1 MRVNT
6 IKKIIAAILAA
17 VLCFGVLPSRSFF
30 NTLSAVVK
38 AANADSLNE
47 AYADGTSLMPIGPA
61 FTVDTLLS
69 WEPTNDPDSDY
80 SRSVVPLADRY
91 TGFTVNDYANP
102 DAKLMVCSLA
112 NSKHDATNAQ
122 GQESFSSY
130 AFNYWQYATSFVY
143 WSGSKRGQVVVPTG
157 EFTDAAH
164 TNGVPVMGTIFFDW
178 GGNSSV
184 VENFVRNYRSVADK
198 LIEVMEYYGFD
209 GYFFNE
215 ETAVDYTTAGNLR
228 SMIAY
233 MRQQR
238 PNMLIGWYD
247 SITDSGNLSYQ
258 DAVNGSNSG
267 WVSAGVNEFFMN
279 YNWTTQDVNT
289 TVSTM
294 QGLGKSQY
302 EAFAGLDVQQNCMN
316 TNFSSNYLLNN
327 NNNKLKLSLALY
339 CPNSTMGLSGDGADF
354 HEVER
359 QFYVNGGDP
368 RSTSSSGWAGMSR
381 FFADHTTII
390 SAPFVTNFN
399 SGHGKA
405 FYIDGVKSRDA
416 EWSYQ
421 SVQDVMPTW
430 TWIIDSNGQKL
441 SGAYDFEDAYNGG
454 SSIKFYGS
462 LTANKPNNIML
473 YSTNLDINGS
483 TNIAVTAKNDRGL
496 MKLVAYYGDSST
508 SSYANCQKAT
518 FALDASSGGW
528 TTSNV
533 SLASLSGKKL
543 YAIGFEIGG
552 TSNVSDY
559 QVNIG
564 RLAVTDSEAAA
575 ASASNARLEEIIYL
589 DAYTAEARIKWNG
602 NNASTYEIYRLNADG
617 TRTLIMETPNTAY
630 YIPNLVRNDDQADV
644 TIEVVPVNANGVRG
658 ESSRFTIDWPYEN
671 GDTEKLSDV
680 TVPVN
685 ICPLAEVTGY
695 SAQNDGEPAS
705 KAIDGTSENGSKW
718 CATNAQSGWMT
729 IKLDQ
734 PRTIKRIRI
743 EHAEYGG
750 EAQNMNTIA
759 FSVQYKSGN
768 NWVTAYSTNNNSS
781 AVTDE
786 LITPVTAQEWRL
798 YISNSGSS
806 AWGAIRIYEWQMFET
821 TERNRTDIVLMKFAS
836 AKNNKGASDTFSL
849 THAPTG
855 STVRLYLRDANG
867 NYTQI
872 ASKEA
877 QSSTVSFTG
886 LDYGSDAGRVF
897 YTVQEGKQEESIK
910 LSTAFDAEPGAV
922 KYSITVVQPANGT
935 VSASATS
942 ATAGTTVKLTA
953 TPAEGYTL
961 DYFTLDGARIN
972 GDTFIMPARNVE
984 VSAVFTA
991 NAYSITV
998 VQPTGGTVSASATSA
1013 TAGTTVKLTATPAE
1027 GYTLDYFT
1035 LDGARI
1041 NGNTFSMPARNVE
1054 VSAVFTA
1061 NAYSITVVQPTG
1073 GTVSASTT
1081 SAAAGTTIELTATPA
1096 EGYTLDYFTLD
1107 GERINGD
1114 TFSMPARN
1122 VEVSAVFTA
1131 NAYSITVVQPTGG
1144 TVSASATSATAGT
1157 TVKLTATPA
1166 EGYTLD
1172 YFTLDGAR
1180 INGDTFIMPARNVE
1194 VSAVFTA
1201 NAYSITVV
1209 QPTGG
1214 TVSASATSATAGTTV
1229 KLTATP
1235 AEGYTLDYF
1244 TLDGAR
1250 INGDTFIMPARNVE
1264 VSAVFTANAYS
1275 ITVVQP
1281 TGGTVS
1287 ASATSATA
1295 GTTVKLT
1302 ATPAEGY
1309 TLDYFTLD
1317 GARINGDTFIMPARN
1332 VEVSAVFTANAYSI
1346 TVVQPAGGTV
1356 SASKL
1361 SAFFGE
1367 AVELTAVPDEGYEL
1381 SHYVVNGAA
1390 NNGGTFTMPAR
1401 DVIVTAVFTKVA
1413 EPSVNLA
1420 LNATIYYSNKKYP
1433 DYAKNGP
1440 QHAFDGKMSDREADK
1455 WHASGVNGW
1464 VAFDIHTPVANPIL
1478 KIYHAGSAG
1487 ENSNLNTSSW
1497 DVYILNE
1504 RYLTEEAYFNMDRST
1519 QNRVCQIAWFWKRI
1533 HVTTGNTADISIDH
1547 IDMPEARRL
1556 FKINMRKTNQTGYP
1570 YYLNVYEIE
1579 MYAGN

>member
-1 MRVNT
+1 M
-6 IKKIIAAILAA
+6 IL
-17 VLCFGVLPSRSFF
+17 
-30 NTLSAVVK
+30 N
-38 AANADSLNE
+38 
-47 AYADGTSLMPIGPA
+47 
-61 FTVDTLLS
+61 
-69 WEPTNDPDSDY
+69 
-80 SRSVVPLADRY
+80 
-91 TGFTVNDYANP
+91 
-102 DAKLMVCSLA
+102 
-112 NSKHDATNAQ
+112 
-122 GQESFSSY
+122 
-130 AFNYWQYATSFVY
+130 SFV
-143 WSGSKRGQVVVPTG
+143 
-157 EFTDAAH
+157 
-164 TNGVPVMGTIFFDW
+164 
-178 GGNSSV
+178 
-184 VENFVRNYRSVADK
+184 
-198 LIEVMEYYGFD
+198 
-209 GYFFNE
+209 
-215 ETAVDYTTAGNLR
+215 
-228 SMIAY
+228 
-233 MRQQR
+233 
-238 PNMLIGWYD
+238 
-247 SITDSGNLSYQ
+247 
-258 DAVNGSNSG
+258 
-267 WVSAGVNEFFMN
+267 
-279 YNWTTQDVNT
+279 
-289 TVSTM
+289 TV
-294 QGLGKSQY
+294 
-302 EAFAGLDVQQNCMN
+302 
-316 TNFSSNYLLNN
+316 
-327 NNNKLKLSLALY
+327 
-339 CPNSTMGLSGDGADF
+339 
-354 HEVER
+354 
-359 QFYVNGGDP
+359 
-368 RSTSSSGWAGMSR
+368 
-381 FFADHTTII
+381 
-390 SAPFVTNFN
+390 
-399 SGHGKA
+399 
-405 FYIDGVKSRDA
+405 
-416 EWSYQ
+416 
-421 SVQDVMPTW
+421 
-430 TWIIDSNGQKL
+430 
-441 SGAYDFEDAYNGG
+441 
-454 SSIKFYGS
+454 
-462 LTANKPNNIML
+462 
-473 YSTNLDINGS
+473 
-483 TNIAVTAKNDRGL
+483 
-496 MKLVAYYGDSST
+496 
-508 SSYANCQKAT
+508 
-518 FALDASSGGW
+518 
-528 TTSNV
+528 
-533 SLASLSGKKL
+533 
-543 YAIGFEIGG
+543 
-552 TSNVSDY
+552 Y

-695 SAQNDGEPAS
+695 SAQNDGEPAW

-718 CATNAQSGWMT
+718 CATNKQSGWMT

-750 EAQNMNTIA
+750 ETQNMNTIA

-768 NWVTAYSTNNNSS
+768 NWVTVYSTNNNSS

-922 KYSITVVQPANGT
+922 KYSITVVQPANGS
-935 VSASATS
+935 VAASATS

-953 TPAEGYTL
+953 NPAEGYTL

-1013 TAGTTVKLTATPAE
+1013 TAGTT
-1027 GYTLDYFT
+1027 
-1035 LDGARI
+1035 
-1041 NGNTFSMPARNVE
+1041 
-1054 VSAVFTA
+1054 
-1061 NAYSITVVQPTG
+1061 
-1073 GTVSASTT
+1073 
-1081 SAAAGTTIELTATPA
+1081 IELTATPA

-1107 GERINGD
+1107 GERING
-1114 TFSMPARN
+1114 N
-1122 VEVSAVFTA
+1122 
-1131 NAYSITVVQPTGG
+1131 
-1144 TVSASATSATAGT
+1144 
-1157 TVKLTATPA
+1157 
-1166 EGYTLD
+1166 
-1172 YFTLDGAR
+1172 
-1180 INGDTFIMPARNVE
+1180 TFIMPARNVE

-1214 TVSASATSATAGTTV
+1214 TVSASATSATAGTTIE
-1229 KLTATP
+1229 LTATP

-1264 VSAVFTANAYS
+1264 VSAVFTTNAYS

-1281 TGGTVS
+1281 ANGMVS

-1295 GTTVKLT
+1295 GTTIELT

-1317 GARINGDTFIMPARN
+1317 GERINGDTFTMPARN

-1390 NNGGTFTMPAR
+1390 NSGGTFTMPAR

-1420 LNATIYYSNKKYP
+1420 LNATIYYFNKKYP

-1440 QHAFDGKMSDREADK
+1440 QHAFDGKMSDPEADK

-1478 KIYHAGSAG
+1478 KIYHAGSAD
-1487 ENSNLNTSSW
+1487 EDSNLNTSSW

-1533 HVTTGNTADISIDH
+1533 HVTTGNTADISVDH

-1570 YYLNVYEIE
+1570 YHLNVYEIE

>member
-17 VLCFGVLPSRSFF
+17 VFCFGVLPSRSFF

-215 ETAVDYTTAGNLR
+215 ETGVDYTTAGNLR

-327 NNNKLKLSLALY
+327 SNKLKLSLALY

-602 NNASTYEIYRLNADG
+602 NNASSYEIYRLNADG

-695 SAQNDGEPAS
+695 SAQNDGEPAW

-718 CATNAQSGWMT
+718 CATNKQSGWMT

-743 EHAEYGG
+743 EHAQYGG

-768 NWVTAYSTNNNSS
+768 NWVTVYSTNNNSS

-922 KYSITVVQPANGT
+922 KYSINVVQPANGS
-935 VSASATS
+935 VAASATS

-961 DYFTLDGARIN
+961 DYFTLDG
-972 GDTFIMPARNVE
+972 E
-984 VSAVFTA
+984 
-991 NAYSITV
+991 
-998 VQPTGGTVSASATSA
+998 
-1013 TAGTTVKLTATPAE
+1013 
-1027 GYTLDYFT
+1027 
-1035 LDGARI
+1035 
-1041 NGNTFSMPARNVE
+1041 
-1054 VSAVFTA
+1054 
-1061 NAYSITVVQPTG
+1061 
-1073 GTVSASTT
+1073 
-1081 SAAAGTTIELTATPA
+1081 
-1096 EGYTLDYFTLD
+1096 
-1107 GERINGD
+1107 
-1114 TFSMPARN
+1114 
-1122 VEVSAVFTA
+1122 
-1131 NAYSITVVQPTGG
+1131 
-1144 TVSASATSATAGT
+1144 
-1157 TVKLTATPA
+1157 
-1166 EGYTLD
+1166 
-1172 YFTLDGAR
+1172 R

-1250 INGDTFIMPARNVE
+1250 INGDTFIMPARNVD

-1275 ITVVQP
+1275 INVVQP
-1281 TGGTVS
+1281 ANGMVS

-1302 ATPAEGY
+1302 ASPAEGY

-1317 GARINGDTFIMPARN
+1317 GERINGDTFIMPARN

-1346 TVVQPAGGTV
+1346 TVVQPTGGKV

-1367 AVELTAVPDEGYEL
+1367 TVDLTAVPDEGYEL

-1390 NNGGTFTMPAR
+1390 NNGSSFTMPAR

-1420 LNATIYYSNKKYP
+1420 LNATIYYFNKKYP

-1487 ENSNLNTSSW
+1487 EDSNLNTSSW

-1533 HVTTGNTADISIDH
+1533 HVTTGNTADISVDH

-1570 YYLNVYEIE
+1570 YHLNVYELE

>member
-178 GGNSSV
+178 NGDSSV

-215 ETAVDYTTAGNLR
+215 ETGVDYTTAGNLR

-258 DAVNGSNSG
+258 DAVNGYNSG

-294 QGLGKSQY
+294 QNLGKSQY

-316 TNFSSNYLLNN
+316 TYFSSNYLLNN
-327 NNNKLKLSLALY
+327 SNKLKLSLALY

-508 SSYANCQKAT
+508 SSYANCQKVT

-543 YAIGFEIGG
+543 YALGFEIGG

-602 NNASTYEIYRLNADG
+602 NNASSYEIYRLNADG

-695 SAQNDGEPAS
+695 SAQNDGEPAW

-718 CATNAQSGWMT
+718 CATNARSGWMT

-750 EAQNMNTIA
+750 EAQDMNTIA

-768 NWVTAYSTNNNSS
+768 NWVTVYSTNNNSS

-798 YISNSGSS
+798 YIYNSGSS
-806 AWGAIRIYEWQMFET
+806 AWGAIRIYEWQMFES
-821 TERNRTDIVLMKFAS
+821 TERERSDIVLMKFAS

-855 STVRLYLRDANG
+855 STVRLYQRDANG

-897 YTVQEGKQEESIK
+897 YTVQEGVQEESIK

-922 KYSITVVQPANGT
+922 KYSINVVQPANGS
-935 VSASATS
+935 VAASATS
-942 ATAGTTVKLTA
+942 AAAGTTVKLTA

-961 DYFTLDGARIN
+961 DYFTLDG
-972 GDTFIMPARNVE
+972 E
-984 VSAVFTA
+984 
-991 NAYSITV
+991 
-998 VQPTGGTVSASATSA
+998 
-1013 TAGTTVKLTATPAE
+1013 
-1027 GYTLDYFT
+1027 
-1035 LDGARI
+1035 
-1041 NGNTFSMPARNVE
+1041 
-1054 VSAVFTA
+1054 
-1061 NAYSITVVQPTG
+1061 
-1073 GTVSASTT
+1073 
-1081 SAAAGTTIELTATPA
+1081 
-1096 EGYTLDYFTLD
+1096 
-1107 GERINGD
+1107 
-1114 TFSMPARN
+1114 
-1122 VEVSAVFTA
+1122 
-1131 NAYSITVVQPTGG
+1131 
-1144 TVSASATSATAGT
+1144 
-1157 TVKLTATPA
+1157 
-1166 EGYTLD
+1166 
-1172 YFTLDGAR
+1172 
-1180 INGDTFIMPARNVE
+1180 
-1194 VSAVFTA
+1194 
-1201 NAYSITVV
+1201 
-1209 QPTGG
+1209 
-1214 TVSASATSATAGTTV
+1214 
-1229 KLTATP
+1229 
-1235 AEGYTLDYF
+1235 
-1244 TLDGAR
+1244 
-1250 INGDTFIMPARNVE
+1250 
-1264 VSAVFTANAYS
+1264 
-1275 ITVVQP
+1275 
-1281 TGGTVS
+1281 
-1287 ASATSATA
+1287 
-1295 GTTVKLT
+1295 
-1302 ATPAEGY
+1302 
-1309 TLDYFTLD
+1309 
-1317 GARINGDTFIMPARN
+1317 RINGDTFIMPARN

-1346 TVVQPAGGTV
+1346 TVVQPANGTV

-1440 QHAFDGKMSDREADK
+1440 QHAFDGKMSDPEADK
-1455 WHASGVNGW
+1455 WHASGINGW

-1487 ENSNLNTSSW
+1487 EGSDLNTSSW

>member
-1 MRVNT
+1 M
-6 IKKIIAAILAA
+6 IL
-17 VLCFGVLPSRSFF
+17 
-30 NTLSAVVK
+30 N
-38 AANADSLNE
+38 
-47 AYADGTSLMPIGPA
+47 
-61 FTVDTLLS
+61 
-69 WEPTNDPDSDY
+69 
-80 SRSVVPLADRY
+80 
-91 TGFTVNDYANP
+91 
-102 DAKLMVCSLA
+102 
-112 NSKHDATNAQ
+112 
-122 GQESFSSY
+122 
-130 AFNYWQYATSFVY
+130 SFV
-143 WSGSKRGQVVVPTG
+143 
-157 EFTDAAH
+157 
-164 TNGVPVMGTIFFDW
+164 
-178 GGNSSV
+178 
-184 VENFVRNYRSVADK
+184 
-198 LIEVMEYYGFD
+198 
-209 GYFFNE
+209 
-215 ETAVDYTTAGNLR
+215 
-228 SMIAY
+228 
-233 MRQQR
+233 
-238 PNMLIGWYD
+238 
-247 SITDSGNLSYQ
+247 
-258 DAVNGSNSG
+258 
-267 WVSAGVNEFFMN
+267 
-279 YNWTTQDVNT
+279 
-289 TVSTM
+289 TV
-294 QGLGKSQY
+294 
-302 EAFAGLDVQQNCMN
+302 
-316 TNFSSNYLLNN
+316 
-327 NNNKLKLSLALY
+327 
-339 CPNSTMGLSGDGADF
+339 
-354 HEVER
+354 
-359 QFYVNGGDP
+359 
-368 RSTSSSGWAGMSR
+368 
-381 FFADHTTII
+381 
-390 SAPFVTNFN
+390 
-399 SGHGKA
+399 
-405 FYIDGVKSRDA
+405 
-416 EWSYQ
+416 
-421 SVQDVMPTW
+421 
-430 TWIIDSNGQKL
+430 
-441 SGAYDFEDAYNGG
+441 
-454 SSIKFYGS
+454 
-462 LTANKPNNIML
+462 
-473 YSTNLDINGS
+473 
-483 TNIAVTAKNDRGL
+483 
-496 MKLVAYYGDSST
+496 
-508 SSYANCQKAT
+508 
-518 FALDASSGGW
+518 
-528 TTSNV
+528 
-533 SLASLSGKKL
+533 
-543 YAIGFEIGG
+543 
-552 TSNVSDY
+552 Y

-602 NNASTYEIYRLNADG
+602 NNASSYEIYRLNADG

-644 TIEVVPVNANGVRG
+644 TVEVVPVNANGVRG

-671 GDTEKLSDV
+671 GDTERLSDI
-680 TVPVN
+680 TEPVN
-685 ICPLAEVTGY
+685 VCLNATVTGY
-695 SAQNDGEPAS
+695 SAQNDGEPAW

-718 CATNAQSGWMT
+718 CATNARSGWMT

-743 EHAEYGG
+743 EHAQYGG

-922 KYSITVVQPANGT
+922 KYSINVVQPANGS
-935 VSASATS
+935 VAASATF
-942 ATAGTTVKLTA
+942 ATAGTTIELTA

-972 GDTFIMPARNVE
+972 GDTFIMPARNVD

-998 VQPTGGTVSASATSA
+998 VQPT
-1013 TAGTTVKLTATPAE
+1013 
-1027 GYTLDYFT
+1027 
-1035 LDGARI
+1035 
-1041 NGNTFSMPARNVE
+1041 
-1054 VSAVFTA
+1054 
-1061 NAYSITVVQPTG
+1061 
-1073 GTVSASTT
+1073 
-1081 SAAAGTTIELTATPA
+1081 
-1096 EGYTLDYFTLD
+1096 
-1107 GERINGD
+1107 
-1114 TFSMPARN
+1114 
-1122 VEVSAVFTA
+1122 
-1131 NAYSITVVQPTGG
+1131 
-1144 TVSASATSATAGT
+1144 
-1157 TVKLTATPA
+1157 
-1166 EGYTLD
+1166 
-1172 YFTLDGAR
+1172 
-1180 INGDTFIMPARNVE
+1180 
-1194 VSAVFTA
+1194 
-1201 NAYSITVV
+1201 
-1209 QPTGG
+1209 
-1214 TVSASATSATAGTTV
+1214 
-1229 KLTATP
+1229 
-1235 AEGYTLDYF
+1235 
-1244 TLDGAR
+1244 
-1250 INGDTFIMPARNVE
+1250 
-1264 VSAVFTANAYS
+1264 
-1275 ITVVQP
+1275 
-1281 TGGTVS
+1281 
-1287 ASATSATA
+1287 
-1295 GTTVKLT
+1295 
-1302 ATPAEGY
+1302 
-1309 TLDYFTLD
+1309 
-1317 GARINGDTFIMPARN
+1317 
-1332 VEVSAVFTANAYSI
+1332 
-1346 TVVQPAGGTV
+1346 GGTV

-1390 NNGGTFTMPAR
+1390 NSGGTFTMPAR

-1420 LNATIYYSNKKYP
+1420 LNATIYYFNKKYP

-1440 QHAFDGKMSDREADK
+1440 QHAFDGKMSDPEADK

-1487 ENSNLNTSSW
+1487 EDSNLNTSSW

-1570 YYLNVYEIE
+1570 YHLNVYEIE

>member
-215 ETAVDYTTAGNLR
+215 ETGVDYTTAGNLR

-327 NNNKLKLSLALY
+327 SNKLKLSLALY

-695 SAQNDGEPAS
+695 SAQNDGEPAW

-718 CATNAQSGWMT
+718 CATNKQSGWMT

-743 EHAEYGG
+743 EHAQYGG

-768 NWVTAYSTNNNSS
+768 NWVTVYSTNSNSS

-798 YISNSGSS
+798 DISNSGSS

-922 KYSITVVQPANGT
+922 KYSINVVQPANGSVAASATSATAGTTVKLTANPAEGYTLDYFTLDGARINGNTFIMPARNVEVSAVFTANAYSITVVQPTGGT

-953 TPAEGYTL
+953 NPAEGYTLDYFTLDGARINGNTFIMPARNVEVSAVFTANAYSITVVQPTGGTVSASATSATAGTTVKLTANPAEGYTL

-1013 TAGTTVKLTATPAE
+1013 TAGTTIELTANPAE

-1041 NGNTFSMPARNVE
+1041 NGNTFIMPARNVD

-1061 NAYSITVVQPTG
+1061 NAYGITVVQP
-1073 GTVSASTT
+1073 A
-1081 SAAAGTTIELTATPA
+1081 
-1096 EGYTLDYFTLD
+1096 
-1107 GERINGD
+1107 
-1114 TFSMPARN
+1114 
-1122 VEVSAVFTA
+1122 
-1131 NAYSITVVQPTGG
+1131 GG

-1229 KLTATP
+1229 KLTANP

-1250 INGDTFIMPARNVE
+1250 INGNTFIMPARNV
-1264 VSAVFTANAYS
+1264 
-1275 ITVVQP
+1275 
-1281 TGGTVS
+1281 
-1287 ASATSATA
+1287 
-1295 GTTVKLT
+1295 
-1302 ATPAEGY
+1302 
-1309 TLDYFTLD
+1309 D
-1317 GARINGDTFIMPARN
+1317 
-1332 VEVSAVFTANAYSI
+1332 VSAVFTANAYSI

-1420 LNATIYYSNKKYP
+1420 LNATVYYSNKKYP

-1455 WHASGVNGW
+1455 WHASGINGW

>member
-17 VLCFGVLPSRSFF
+17 VFCFGVLPSRSFF

-215 ETAVDYTTAGNLR
+215 ETGVDYTTAGNLR

-327 NNNKLKLSLALY
+327 SNKLKLSLALY

-602 NNASTYEIYRLNADG
+602 NNASSYEIYRLNADG

-695 SAQNDGEPAS
+695 SAQNDGEPAW

-718 CATNAQSGWMT
+718 CATNKQSGWMT

-743 EHAEYGG
+743 EHAQYGG

-768 NWVTAYSTNNNSS
+768 NWVTVYSTNNNSS

-922 KYSITVVQPANGT
+922 KYSINVVQPANGS
-935 VSASATS
+935 VAASATS

-998 VQPTGGTVSASATSA
+998 VQPTGGTVSAS
-1013 TAGTTVKLTATPAE
+1013 
-1027 GYTLDYFT
+1027 
-1035 LDGARI
+1035 
-1041 NGNTFSMPARNVE
+1041 
-1054 VSAVFTA
+1054 
-1061 NAYSITVVQPTG
+1061 
-1073 GTVSASTT
+1073 
-1081 SAAAGTTIELTATPA
+1081 
-1096 EGYTLDYFTLD
+1096 
-1107 GERINGD
+1107 
-1114 TFSMPARN
+1114 
-1122 VEVSAVFTA
+1122 
-1131 NAYSITVVQPTGG
+1131 
-1144 TVSASATSATAGT
+1144 
-1157 TVKLTATPA
+1157 
-1166 EGYTLD
+1166 
-1172 YFTLDGAR
+1172 
-1180 INGDTFIMPARNVE
+1180 
-1194 VSAVFTA
+1194 
-1201 NAYSITVV
+1201 
-1209 QPTGG
+1209 
-1214 TVSASATSATAGTTV
+1214 
-1229 KLTATP
+1229 
-1235 AEGYTLDYF
+1235 
-1244 TLDGAR
+1244 
-1250 INGDTFIMPARNVE
+1250 
-1264 VSAVFTANAYS
+1264 
-1275 ITVVQP
+1275 
-1281 TGGTVS
+1281 
-1287 ASATSATA
+1287 
-1295 GTTVKLT
+1295 
-1302 ATPAEGY
+1302 
-1309 TLDYFTLD
+1309 
-1317 GARINGDTFIMPARN
+1317 
-1332 VEVSAVFTANAYSI
+1332 
-1346 TVVQPAGGTV
+1346 
-1356 SASKL
+1356 KL

-1420 LNATIYYSNKKYP
+1420 LNATVYYSNKKYP

-1440 QHAFDGKMSDREADK
+1440 QHAFDGKMSDPEADK
-1455 WHASGVNGW
+1455 WHASGINGW

-1478 KIYHAGSAG
+1478 KIYHAGFAG
-1487 ENSNLNTSSW
+1487 EGSDLNTSSW

-1570 YYLNVYEIE
+1570 YHLSVYEIE

>member
-233 MRQQR
+233 MRQQK

-258 DAVNGSNSG
+258 DAVNGYNSG

-294 QGLGKSQY
+294 QNLGKSQY

-316 TNFSSNYLLNN
+316 TYFSSNYLLNN
-327 NNNKLKLSLALY
+327 SNKLKLSLALY

-602 NNASTYEIYRLNADG
+602 NNASSYEIYRLNADG

-695 SAQNDGEPAS
+695 SAQNDGEPAW

-718 CATNAQSGWMT
+718 CATNKQSGWMT

-750 EAQNMNTIA
+750 EAQDMNTIA

-768 NWVTAYSTNNNSS
+768 NWVTVYSTTNNSS

-798 YISNSGSS
+798 HIYNSGSS

-849 THAPTG
+849 TNAPTG

-922 KYSITVVQPANGT
+922 KYSINVVQPANGSVAASATSATAGTTVKLTATPAEGYTLDYFTLDGARINGDTFIMPARNVEVSAVFTANAYSITVVQPANGT

-942 ATAGTTVKLTA
+942 ATAGTTIELTA

-1013 TAGTTVKLTATPAE
+1013 TAGTTIELTANPAE

-1035 LDGARI
+1035 LDG
-1041 NGNTFSMPARNVE
+1041 T
-1054 VSAVFTA
+1054 
-1061 NAYSITVVQPTG
+1061 
-1073 GTVSASTT
+1073 
-1081 SAAAGTTIELTATPA
+1081 
-1096 EGYTLDYFTLD
+1096 
-1107 GERINGD
+1107 
-1114 TFSMPARN
+1114 
-1122 VEVSAVFTA
+1122 
-1131 NAYSITVVQPTGG
+1131 
-1144 TVSASATSATAGT
+1144 
-1157 TVKLTATPA
+1157 
-1166 EGYTLD
+1166 
-1172 YFTLDGAR
+1172 
-1180 INGDTFIMPARNVE
+1180 
-1194 VSAVFTA
+1194 
-1201 NAYSITVV
+1201 
-1209 QPTGG
+1209 
-1214 TVSASATSATAGTTV
+1214 
-1229 KLTATP
+1229 
-1235 AEGYTLDYF
+1235 
-1244 TLDGAR
+1244 
-1250 INGDTFIMPARNVE
+1250 
-1264 VSAVFTANAYS
+1264 
-1275 ITVVQP
+1275 
-1281 TGGTVS
+1281 
-1287 ASATSATA
+1287 
-1295 GTTVKLT
+1295 
-1302 ATPAEGY
+1302 
-1309 TLDYFTLD
+1309 
-1317 GARINGDTFIMPARN
+1317 RINGDTFIMPARN

-1455 WHASGVNGW
+1455 WHASGINGW

-1487 ENSNLNTSSW
+1487 EDSNLNTSSW

-1519 QNRVCQIAWFWKRI
+1519 QNRVCQIAWFWKRV
-1533 HVTTGNTADISIDH
+1533 HVTTGNTADISVDH

-1570 YYLNVYEIE
+1570 YHLNVYEIE

>member
-1 MRVNT
+1 
-6 IKKIIAAILAA
+6 
-17 VLCFGVLPSRSFF
+17 
-30 NTLSAVVK
+30 
-38 AANADSLNE
+38 
-47 AYADGTSLMPIGPA
+47 
-61 FTVDTLLS
+61 
-69 WEPTNDPDSDY
+69 
-80 SRSVVPLADRY
+80 
-91 TGFTVNDYANP
+91 
-102 DAKLMVCSLA
+102 
-112 NSKHDATNAQ
+112 
-122 GQESFSSY
+122 
-130 AFNYWQYATSFVY
+130 
-143 WSGSKRGQVVVPTG
+143 
-157 EFTDAAH
+157 
-164 TNGVPVMGTIFFDW
+164 
-178 GGNSSV
+178 
-184 VENFVRNYRSVADK
+184 
-198 LIEVMEYYGFD
+198 
-209 GYFFNE
+209 
-215 ETAVDYTTAGNLR
+215 
-228 SMIAY
+228 
-233 MRQQR
+233 
-238 PNMLIGWYD
+238 
-247 SITDSGNLSYQ
+247 
-258 DAVNGSNSG
+258 
-267 WVSAGVNEFFMN
+267 
-279 YNWTTQDVNT
+279 
-289 TVSTM
+289 
-294 QGLGKSQY
+294 
-302 EAFAGLDVQQNCMN
+302 
-316 TNFSSNYLLNN
+316 
-327 NNNKLKLSLALY
+327 
-339 CPNSTMGLSGDGADF
+339 
-354 HEVER
+354 
-359 QFYVNGGDP
+359 
-368 RSTSSSGWAGMSR
+368 
-381 FFADHTTII
+381 
-390 SAPFVTNFN
+390 
-399 SGHGKA
+399 
-405 FYIDGVKSRDA
+405 
-416 EWSYQ
+416 
-421 SVQDVMPTW
+421 
-430 TWIIDSNGQKL
+430 
-441 SGAYDFEDAYNGG
+441 
-454 SSIKFYGS
+454 
-462 LTANKPNNIML
+462 
-473 YSTNLDINGS
+473 
-483 TNIAVTAKNDRGL
+483 
-496 MKLVAYYGDSST
+496 
-508 SSYANCQKAT
+508 
-518 FALDASSGGW
+518 
-528 TTSNV
+528 
-533 SLASLSGKKL
+533 
-543 YAIGFEIGG
+543 
-552 TSNVSDY
+552 
-559 QVNIG
+559 
-564 RLAVTDSEAAA
+564 
-575 ASASNARLEEIIYL
+575 
-589 DAYTAEARIKWNG
+589 
-602 NNASTYEIYRLNADG
+602 
-617 TRTLIMETPNTAY
+617 METPNTAY

-644 TIEVVPVNANGVRG
+644 TVEVVPVNANGVRG

-695 SAQNDGEPAS
+695 SAQNDGEPAW

-718 CATNAQSGWMT
+718 CATNKQSGWMT

-743 EHAEYGG
+743 EHAQYGG

-768 NWVTAYSTNNNSS
+768 NWVTVYSTNNNSS

-922 KYSITVVQPANGT
+922 KYSINVVQPANGSVAASATSATAGTTVKLTANPAEGYTLDYFTLDGERINGDTFIMPARNVDVSAVFTANAYSITVVQPANGT

-953 TPAEGYTL
+953 NPAEGYTL
-961 DYFTLDGARIN
+961 DYFTLDGERIN
-972 GDTFIMPARNVE
+972 GDTFIMPARNVD

-998 VQPTGGTVSASATSA
+998 VQPANGTVSASATSA
-1013 TAGTTVKLTATPAE
+1013 TAGTTVKLTANPAEGYTLDYFTLDGERINGDTFIMPARNVDVSAVFTANAYSITVVQPANGTVSASATSATAGTTVKLTANPAE

-1041 NGNTFSMPARNVE
+1041 NGNTF
-1054 VSAVFTA
+1054 
-1061 NAYSITVVQPTG
+1061 
-1073 GTVSASTT
+1073 
-1081 SAAAGTTIELTATPA
+1081 
-1096 EGYTLDYFTLD
+1096 
-1107 GERINGD
+1107 
-1114 TFSMPARN
+1114 
-1122 VEVSAVFTA
+1122 
-1131 NAYSITVVQPTGG
+1131 
-1144 TVSASATSATAGT
+1144 
-1157 TVKLTATPA
+1157 
-1166 EGYTLD
+1166 
-1172 YFTLDGAR
+1172 
-1180 INGDTFIMPARNVE
+1180 IMPARNV
-1194 VSAVFTA
+1194 
-1201 NAYSITVV
+1201 
-1209 QPTGG
+1209 
-1214 TVSASATSATAGTTV
+1214 
-1229 KLTATP
+1229 
-1235 AEGYTLDYF
+1235 D
-1244 TLDGAR
+1244 
-1250 INGDTFIMPARNVE
+1250 
-1264 VSAVFTANAYS
+1264 
-1275 ITVVQP
+1275 
-1281 TGGTVS
+1281 
-1287 ASATSATA
+1287 
-1295 GTTVKLT
+1295 
-1302 ATPAEGY
+1302 
-1309 TLDYFTLD
+1309 
-1317 GARINGDTFIMPARN
+1317 
-1332 VEVSAVFTANAYSI
+1332 VSAVFTANAYSI

-1420 LNATIYYSNKKYP
+1420 LNATVYYSNKKYP

-1440 QHAFDGKMSDREADK
+1440 QHAFDGKMSDPEADK

-1487 ENSNLNTSSW
+1487 EASNLNTSSW

-1533 HVTTGNTADISIDH
+1533 HVTTGNTADISVDH

-1570 YYLNVYEIE
+1570 YHLNVYEIE

>member
-30 NTLSAVVK
+30 STLSAVVK

-215 ETAVDYTTAGNLR
+215 ETGVDYTTAGNLR

-294 QGLGKSQY
+294 QNLGKSQY

-327 NNNKLKLSLALY
+327 SNKLKLSLALY

-518 FALDASSGGW
+518 FALDGSSGSW

-602 NNASTYEIYRLNADG
+602 NNASSYEIYRLNADG

-695 SAQNDGEPAS
+695 SAQNDGEPAW

-718 CATNAQSGWMT
+718 CATNKRSGWMT

-750 EAQNMNTIA
+750 EAQDMNTIA

-768 NWVTAYSTNNNSS
+768 NWVTVYSTNNNSS

-798 YISNSGSS
+798 DISNSGSS

-922 KYSITVVQPANGT
+922 KYSINVVQPANGS
-935 VSASATS
+935 VAASATS
-942 ATAGTTVKLTA
+942 ATAGTTVKLTATPAEGYTLDYFTLDGARINGNTFIMPARNVDVSAVFTANAYSITVVQPTGGSVAASATSATAGTTIELAATPSEGYTLDYFTLDGARINGNTFIMPARNVEVSAVFTANAYSITVVQPANGSVAASATSATAGTTIELTATPAEGYTLDYFTLDGARINGDTFIMPARNVEVSAVFTANAYSITVVQPTGGTVSASATSAAAGTTIELTA

-1013 TAGTTVKLTATPAE
+1013 TAGTTVKLTA
-1027 GYTLDYFT
+1027 
-1035 LDGARI
+1035 
-1041 NGNTFSMPARNVE
+1041 N
-1054 VSAVFTA
+1054 
-1061 NAYSITVVQPTG
+1061 
-1073 GTVSASTT
+1073 
-1081 SAAAGTTIELTATPA
+1081 PA

-1107 GERINGD
+1107 GE
-1114 TFSMPARN
+1114 
-1122 VEVSAVFTA
+1122 
-1131 NAYSITVVQPTGG
+1131 
-1144 TVSASATSATAGT
+1144 
-1157 TVKLTATPA
+1157 
-1166 EGYTLD
+1166 
-1172 YFTLDGAR
+1172 R

-1214 TVSASATSATAGTTV
+1214 TVSASATSAAAGTTIE
-1229 KLTATP
+1229 LTATP

-1244 TLDGAR
+1244 TLDGER
-1250 INGDTFIMPARNVE
+1250 INGNTFSMPARNVE

-1281 TGGTVS
+1281 T
-1287 ASATSATA
+1287 
-1295 GTTVKLT
+1295 
-1302 ATPAEGY
+1302 
-1309 TLDYFTLD
+1309 
-1317 GARINGDTFIMPARN
+1317 
-1332 VEVSAVFTANAYSI
+1332 
-1346 TVVQPAGGTV
+1346 GGTV

-1440 QHAFDGKMSDREADK
+1440 QHAFDGKMSDPEADK
-1455 WHASGVNGW
+1455 WHASGINGW

-1487 ENSNLNTSSW
+1487 EGSDLNTSSW

-1519 QNRVCQIAWFWKRI
+1519 QNRVCQIAWFWKRV
-1533 HVTTGNTADISIDH
+1533 HVTTGNTADISVDH

-1570 YYLNVYEIE
+1570 YHLNVYEIE

>member
-178 GGNSSV
+178 GGNSSI

-233 MRQQR
+233 MRQQK

-294 QGLGKSQY
+294 QNLGKSQY

-327 NNNKLKLSLALY
+327 SNKLKLSLALY

-381 FFADHTTII
+381 FFADHTTIV

-602 NNASTYEIYRLNADG
+602 NNASSYEIYRLNADG

-630 YIPNLVRNDDQADV
+630 YIPKLVRNDDQADV

-695 SAQNDGEPAS
+695 SAQNDGEPAW

-718 CATNAQSGWMT
+718 CATNARSGWMT

-750 EAQNMNTIA
+750 EAQDMNTIA

-768 NWVTAYSTNNNSS
+768 NWVTVYSTTNNSS

-798 YISNSGSS
+798 YIYNSGSS
-806 AWGAIRIYEWQMFET
+806 AWGAIRIYEWQMFES
-821 TERNRTDIVLMKFAS
+821 TERERSDIVLMKFAS

-849 THAPTG
+849 THAPTS

-897 YTVQEGKQEESIK
+897 YTVQEGVQEESIK

-922 KYSITVVQPANGT
+922 KYSINVVQPANGSVAASATSATAGTTVKLTASPAEGYTLDYFTLDGARINGDTFIMPARNVEVSAVFTANAYSITVVQPTGGT

-953 TPAEGYTL
+953 NPAEGYTL

-1027 GYTLDYFT
+1027 GYTL
-1035 LDGARI
+1035 
-1041 NGNTFSMPARNVE
+1041 N
-1054 VSAVFTA
+1054 
-1061 NAYSITVVQPTG
+1061 
-1073 GTVSASTT
+1073 
-1081 SAAAGTTIELTATPA
+1081 
-1096 EGYTLDYFTLD
+1096 
-1107 GERINGD
+1107 
-1114 TFSMPARN
+1114 
-1122 VEVSAVFTA
+1122 
-1131 NAYSITVVQPTGG
+1131 
-1144 TVSASATSATAGT
+1144 
-1157 TVKLTATPA
+1157 
-1166 EGYTLD
+1166 
-1172 YFTLDGAR
+1172 
-1180 INGDTFIMPARNVE
+1180 
-1194 VSAVFTA
+1194 
-1201 NAYSITVV
+1201 
-1209 QPTGG
+1209 
-1214 TVSASATSATAGTTV
+1214 
-1229 KLTATP
+1229 
-1235 AEGYTLDYF
+1235 
-1244 TLDGAR
+1244 
-1250 INGDTFIMPARNVE
+1250 
-1264 VSAVFTANAYS
+1264 
-1275 ITVVQP
+1275 
-1281 TGGTVS
+1281 
-1287 ASATSATA
+1287 
-1295 GTTVKLT
+1295 
-1302 ATPAEGY
+1302 
-1309 TLDYFTLD
+1309 YFTLD

-1346 TVVQPAGGTV
+1346 TVVQPANGSVAASATSATAGTTVKLTANPAEGYTLDYFTLDGERINGDIFIMPARNVEVSAVFTANAYSITVVQPAGGSVAASATSATAGTTIELAATPAEGYTLDYFTLDGERINGDTFIMPARNVEVSAVFTANAYSITVVQPANGTV

-1440 QHAFDGKMSDREADK
+1440 QHAFDGKMSDPEADK
-1455 WHASGVNGW
+1455 WHASGINGW

-1487 ENSNLNTSSW
+1487 EASNLNTSSW

-1533 HVTTGNTADISIDH
+1533 HVTTGNTADISVDH

>member
-1 MRVNT
+1 M
-6 IKKIIAAILAA
+6 IL
-17 VLCFGVLPSRSFF
+17 
-30 NTLSAVVK
+30 N
-38 AANADSLNE
+38 
-47 AYADGTSLMPIGPA
+47 
-61 FTVDTLLS
+61 
-69 WEPTNDPDSDY
+69 
-80 SRSVVPLADRY
+80 
-91 TGFTVNDYANP
+91 
-102 DAKLMVCSLA
+102 
-112 NSKHDATNAQ
+112 
-122 GQESFSSY
+122 
-130 AFNYWQYATSFVY
+130 SFV
-143 WSGSKRGQVVVPTG
+143 
-157 EFTDAAH
+157 
-164 TNGVPVMGTIFFDW
+164 
-178 GGNSSV
+178 
-184 VENFVRNYRSVADK
+184 
-198 LIEVMEYYGFD
+198 
-209 GYFFNE
+209 
-215 ETAVDYTTAGNLR
+215 
-228 SMIAY
+228 
-233 MRQQR
+233 
-238 PNMLIGWYD
+238 
-247 SITDSGNLSYQ
+247 
-258 DAVNGSNSG
+258 
-267 WVSAGVNEFFMN
+267 
-279 YNWTTQDVNT
+279 
-289 TVSTM
+289 TV
-294 QGLGKSQY
+294 
-302 EAFAGLDVQQNCMN
+302 
-316 TNFSSNYLLNN
+316 
-327 NNNKLKLSLALY
+327 
-339 CPNSTMGLSGDGADF
+339 
-354 HEVER
+354 
-359 QFYVNGGDP
+359 
-368 RSTSSSGWAGMSR
+368 
-381 FFADHTTII
+381 
-390 SAPFVTNFN
+390 
-399 SGHGKA
+399 
-405 FYIDGVKSRDA
+405 
-416 EWSYQ
+416 
-421 SVQDVMPTW
+421 
-430 TWIIDSNGQKL
+430 
-441 SGAYDFEDAYNGG
+441 
-454 SSIKFYGS
+454 
-462 LTANKPNNIML
+462 
-473 YSTNLDINGS
+473 
-483 TNIAVTAKNDRGL
+483 
-496 MKLVAYYGDSST
+496 
-508 SSYANCQKAT
+508 
-518 FALDASSGGW
+518 
-528 TTSNV
+528 
-533 SLASLSGKKL
+533 
-543 YAIGFEIGG
+543 
-552 TSNVSDY
+552 Y

-644 TIEVVPVNANGVRG
+644 TVEVVPVNANGVRG

-671 GDTEKLSDV
+671 GDTERLSDITEPANV
-680 TVPVN
+680 CLNAT
-685 ICPLAEVTGY
+685 VTGY
-695 SAQNDGEPAS
+695 SAQNDGEPAW

-718 CATNAQSGWMT
+718 CATNKQSGWMT

-750 EAQNMNTIA
+750 ESQDMNTIA

-768 NWVTAYSTNNNSS
+768 NWVTVYSTNNNSS

-798 YISNSGSS
+798 YINNSGSS

-922 KYSITVVQPANGT
+922 KYSINVVQPANGS

-991 NAYSITV
+991 NAYSINV
-998 VQPTGGTVSASATSA
+998 VQPANGSVAASA
-1013 TAGTTVKLTATPAE
+1013 
-1027 GYTLDYFT
+1027 
-1035 LDGARI
+1035 
-1041 NGNTFSMPARNVE
+1041 
-1054 VSAVFTA
+1054 
-1061 NAYSITVVQPTG
+1061 
-1073 GTVSASTT
+1073 T
-1081 SAAAGTTIELTATPA
+1081 SAAAGTTVELTATPA

-1107 GERINGD
+1107 GE
-1114 TFSMPARN
+1114 
-1122 VEVSAVFTA
+1122 
-1131 NAYSITVVQPTGG
+1131 
-1144 TVSASATSATAGT
+1144 
-1157 TVKLTATPA
+1157 
-1166 EGYTLD
+1166 
-1172 YFTLDGAR
+1172 
-1180 INGDTFIMPARNVE
+1180 
-1194 VSAVFTA
+1194 
-1201 NAYSITVV
+1201 
-1209 QPTGG
+1209 
-1214 TVSASATSATAGTTV
+1214 
-1229 KLTATP
+1229 
-1235 AEGYTLDYF
+1235 
-1244 TLDGAR
+1244 
-1250 INGDTFIMPARNVE
+1250 
-1264 VSAVFTANAYS
+1264 
-1275 ITVVQP
+1275 
-1281 TGGTVS
+1281 
-1287 ASATSATA
+1287 
-1295 GTTVKLT
+1295 
-1302 ATPAEGY
+1302 
-1309 TLDYFTLD
+1309 
-1317 GARINGDTFIMPARN
+1317 RINGDTFIMPARN

-1346 TVVQPAGGTV
+1346 TVVQPAGGSVAASATSATAGTTIELTATPAEGYTLDYFTLDGERINGDTFIMPARNVEVSAVFTANAYSITVVQPAGGSVAASATSATAGTTIELTATPAEGYTLDYFTLDGESINGDTFIMPARNVEVSAVFTANAYSITVVQPANGTV

-1390 NNGGTFTMPAR
+1390 NSGGTFTMPAR

-1420 LNATIYYSNKKYP
+1420 LNATIYYFNKKYP

-1440 QHAFDGKMSDREADK
+1440 QHAFDGKMSDPEADK

-1478 KIYHAGSAG
+1478 KIYHAGSAD
-1487 ENSNLNTSSW
+1487 EDSNLNTSSW

-1570 YYLNVYEIE
+1570 YHLNVYEIE

>member
-1 MRVNT
+1 M
-6 IKKIIAAILAA
+6 IL
-17 VLCFGVLPSRSFF
+17 
-30 NTLSAVVK
+30 N
-38 AANADSLNE
+38 
-47 AYADGTSLMPIGPA
+47 
-61 FTVDTLLS
+61 
-69 WEPTNDPDSDY
+69 
-80 SRSVVPLADRY
+80 
-91 TGFTVNDYANP
+91 
-102 DAKLMVCSLA
+102 
-112 NSKHDATNAQ
+112 
-122 GQESFSSY
+122 
-130 AFNYWQYATSFVY
+130 SFV
-143 WSGSKRGQVVVPTG
+143 
-157 EFTDAAH
+157 
-164 TNGVPVMGTIFFDW
+164 
-178 GGNSSV
+178 
-184 VENFVRNYRSVADK
+184 
-198 LIEVMEYYGFD
+198 
-209 GYFFNE
+209 
-215 ETAVDYTTAGNLR
+215 
-228 SMIAY
+228 
-233 MRQQR
+233 
-238 PNMLIGWYD
+238 
-247 SITDSGNLSYQ
+247 
-258 DAVNGSNSG
+258 
-267 WVSAGVNEFFMN
+267 
-279 YNWTTQDVNT
+279 
-289 TVSTM
+289 TV
-294 QGLGKSQY
+294 
-302 EAFAGLDVQQNCMN
+302 
-316 TNFSSNYLLNN
+316 
-327 NNNKLKLSLALY
+327 
-339 CPNSTMGLSGDGADF
+339 
-354 HEVER
+354 
-359 QFYVNGGDP
+359 
-368 RSTSSSGWAGMSR
+368 
-381 FFADHTTII
+381 
-390 SAPFVTNFN
+390 
-399 SGHGKA
+399 
-405 FYIDGVKSRDA
+405 
-416 EWSYQ
+416 
-421 SVQDVMPTW
+421 
-430 TWIIDSNGQKL
+430 
-441 SGAYDFEDAYNGG
+441 
-454 SSIKFYGS
+454 
-462 LTANKPNNIML
+462 
-473 YSTNLDINGS
+473 
-483 TNIAVTAKNDRGL
+483 
-496 MKLVAYYGDSST
+496 
-508 SSYANCQKAT
+508 
-518 FALDASSGGW
+518 
-528 TTSNV
+528 
-533 SLASLSGKKL
+533 
-543 YAIGFEIGG
+543 
-552 TSNVSDY
+552 Y

-575 ASASNARLEEIIYL
+575 ASAGNARLEEIIYL

-602 NNASTYEIYRLNADG
+602 NNASSYEIYRLNADG

-644 TIEVVPVNANGVRG
+644 TVEVVPVNANGVRG

-718 CATNAQSGWMT
+718 CATNKQSGWMT

-743 EHAEYGG
+743 EHAQYGG

-768 NWVTAYSTNNNSS
+768 NWVTVYSTNNSS

-806 AWGAIRIYEWQMFET
+806 AWGAIRIYEWQMFES
-821 TERNRTDIVLMKFAS
+821 TERERSDIVLMKFAS

-922 KYSITVVQPANGT
+922 KYSINVVQPANGSVAASATSATAGTTIELTATPAEGYTLDYFTLDGARINGDTFIMPARNVEVSAVFTANAYSITVVQPTGGMVSASATSATAGTTVKLTANPAEGYTLDYFTLDGERINGDTFIMPARNVEVSAVFTANAYSITVVQPANGSVAASAT
-935 VSASATS
+935 SATAGTTIDLTATPAEGYTLDYFTLDGERINGNTFSMPARNVEVSAVFTANAYSITVVQPAVAEVSASATS

-998 VQPTGGTVSASATSA
+998 VQPT
-1013 TAGTTVKLTATPAE
+1013 
-1027 GYTLDYFT
+1027 
-1035 LDGARI
+1035 
-1041 NGNTFSMPARNVE
+1041 
-1054 VSAVFTA
+1054 
-1061 NAYSITVVQPTG
+1061 
-1073 GTVSASTT
+1073 
-1081 SAAAGTTIELTATPA
+1081 
-1096 EGYTLDYFTLD
+1096 
-1107 GERINGD
+1107 
-1114 TFSMPARN
+1114 
-1122 VEVSAVFTA
+1122 
-1131 NAYSITVVQPTGG
+1131 
-1144 TVSASATSATAGT
+1144 
-1157 TVKLTATPA
+1157 
-1166 EGYTLD
+1166 
-1172 YFTLDGAR
+1172 
-1180 INGDTFIMPARNVE
+1180 
-1194 VSAVFTA
+1194 
-1201 NAYSITVV
+1201 
-1209 QPTGG
+1209 
-1214 TVSASATSATAGTTV
+1214 
-1229 KLTATP
+1229 
-1235 AEGYTLDYF
+1235 
-1244 TLDGAR
+1244 
-1250 INGDTFIMPARNVE
+1250 
-1264 VSAVFTANAYS
+1264 
-1275 ITVVQP
+1275 
-1281 TGGTVS
+1281 
-1287 ASATSATA
+1287 
-1295 GTTVKLT
+1295 
-1302 ATPAEGY
+1302 
-1309 TLDYFTLD
+1309 
-1317 GARINGDTFIMPARN
+1317 
-1332 VEVSAVFTANAYSI
+1332 
-1346 TVVQPAGGTV
+1346 GGTV

-1440 QHAFDGKMSDREADK
+1440 QHAFDGKMSDPEADK
-1455 WHASGVNGW
+1455 WHASGINGW

-1478 KIYHAGSAG
+1478 KIYHAGFAG
-1487 ENSNLNTSSW
+1487 EGSDLNTSSW

-1570 YYLNVYEIE
+1570 YHLNVYEIE

>member
-6 IKKIIAAILAA
+6 IKKIIAALLAA
-17 VLCFGVLPSRSFF
+17 VFCFGVLPSRSFF
-30 NTLSAVVK
+30 STLSAVVK

-164 TNGVPVMGTIFFDW
+164 TNGVPVMGTIFFDC

-233 MRQQR
+233 MRQQK

-258 DAVNGSNSG
+258 DAVNGYNSG

-279 YNWTTQDVNT
+279 YNWTTQEVNT

-327 NNNKLKLSLALY
+327 SNKLKLSLALY

-602 NNASTYEIYRLNADG
+602 NNASSYEIYRLNADG

-695 SAQNDGEPAS
+695 SAQNDGEPAW

-750 EAQNMNTIA
+750 ESQDMNTIA

-768 NWVTAYSTNNNSS
+768 NWVTVYSTNNNSS
-781 AVTDE
+781 DVTDE

-798 YISNSGSS
+798 YIFNSGSS

-922 KYSITVVQPANGT
+922 KYSINVVQPANGS
-935 VSASATS
+935 VAASATS
-942 ATAGTTVKLTA
+942 ATAGTTIELAA
-953 TPAEGYTL
+953 TPSEGYTL

-972 GDTFIMPARNVE
+972 GNTFIMPARNVE

-1013 TAGTTVKLTATPAE
+1013 AAGTTIELTATPAE

-1035 LDGARI
+1035 LDGERI
-1041 NGNTFSMPARNVE
+1041 NGDTFIMPARNVE

-1061 NAYSITVVQPTG
+1061 NAYSINVVQPAN
-1073 GTVSASTT
+1073 GTVSASAT

-1114 TFSMPARN
+1114 TF
-1122 VEVSAVFTA
+1122 
-1131 NAYSITVVQPTGG
+1131 
-1144 TVSASATSATAGT
+1144 
-1157 TVKLTATPA
+1157 
-1166 EGYTLD
+1166 
-1172 YFTLDGAR
+1172 
-1180 INGDTFIMPARNVE
+1180 IMPARNVE

-1209 QPTGG
+1209 QPT
-1214 TVSASATSATAGTTV
+1214 
-1229 KLTATP
+1229 
-1235 AEGYTLDYF
+1235 
-1244 TLDGAR
+1244 
-1250 INGDTFIMPARNVE
+1250 
-1264 VSAVFTANAYS
+1264 
-1275 ITVVQP
+1275 
-1281 TGGTVS
+1281 
-1287 ASATSATA
+1287 
-1295 GTTVKLT
+1295 
-1302 ATPAEGY
+1302 
-1309 TLDYFTLD
+1309 
-1317 GARINGDTFIMPARN
+1317 
-1332 VEVSAVFTANAYSI
+1332 
-1346 TVVQPAGGTV
+1346 GGTV

-1420 LNATIYYSNKKYP
+1420 LNATVYYSNKKYP

-1455 WHASGVNGW
+1455 WHASGINGW

-1519 QNRVCQIAWFWKRI
+1519 QNRVCQIAWFWKRV

-1570 YYLNVYEIE
+1570 YHLNVYEIE

>member
-233 MRQQR
+233 MRQQK

-294 QGLGKSQY
+294 QNLGKSQY

-316 TNFSSNYLLNN
+316 TYFSSNYLLNN
-327 NNNKLKLSLALY
+327 SNKLKLSLALY

-381 FFADHTTII
+381 FFADHTTIV

-430 TWIIDSNGQKL
+430 TWIVDSNGQKL

-508 SSYANCQKAT
+508 SSYANCQKAA

-602 NNASTYEIYRLNADG
+602 NNASSYEIYRLNADG

-630 YIPNLVRNDDQADV
+630 YIPKLVRNDDQADV

-695 SAQNDGEPAS
+695 SAQNDGEPAW

-718 CATNAQSGWMT
+718 CATNARSGWMT

-750 EAQNMNTIA
+750 EAKDMNTIA

-768 NWVTAYSTNNNSS
+768 NWVTVYSTNNNSS

-798 YISNSGSS
+798 YIYNSGSS
-806 AWGAIRIYEWQMFET
+806 AWGAIRIYEWQMFES
-821 TERNRTDIVLMKFAS
+821 TERERSDIVLMKFAS

-922 KYSITVVQPANGT
+922 KYSITVVQPANGS
-935 VSASATS
+935 VAASATS

-953 TPAEGYTL
+953 SPAEGYTL
-961 DYFTLDGARIN
+961 DYFTLDG
-972 GDTFIMPARNVE
+972 E
-984 VSAVFTA
+984 
-991 NAYSITV
+991 
-998 VQPTGGTVSASATSA
+998 
-1013 TAGTTVKLTATPAE
+1013 
-1027 GYTLDYFT
+1027 
-1035 LDGARI
+1035 RI

-1061 NAYSITVVQPTG
+1061 NAYSINVVQP
-1073 GTVSASTT
+1073 A
-1081 SAAAGTTIELTATPA
+1081 
-1096 EGYTLDYFTLD
+1096 
-1107 GERINGD
+1107 NG
-1114 TFSMPARN
+1114 SVA
-1122 VEVSAVFTA
+1122 
-1131 NAYSITVVQPTGG
+1131 
-1144 TVSASATSATAGT
+1144 ASATSATAGT
-1157 TVKLTATPA
+1157 TVKLTANPA
-1166 EGYTLD
+1166 EGYTLG

-1180 INGDTFIMPARNVE
+1180 INGNTFIMPARNVE
-1194 VSAVFTA
+1194 VSAIFTA
-1201 NAYSITVV
+1201 H
-1209 QPTGG
+1209 
-1214 TVSASATSATAGTTV
+1214 
-1229 KLTATP
+1229 
-1235 AEGYTLDYF
+1235 
-1244 TLDGAR
+1244 
-1250 INGDTFIMPARNVE
+1250 
-1264 VSAVFTANAYS
+1264 
-1275 ITVVQP
+1275 
-1281 TGGTVS
+1281 
-1287 ASATSATA
+1287 
-1295 GTTVKLT
+1295 
-1302 ATPAEGY
+1302 
-1309 TLDYFTLD
+1309 
-1317 GARINGDTFIMPARN
+1317 
-1332 VEVSAVFTANAYSI
+1332 AYSI

-1356 SASKL
+1356 TASKL

-1381 SHYVVNGAA
+1381 SYYVVNGAA

-1440 QHAFDGKMSDREADK
+1440 QHAFDGKMSDPEADK
-1455 WHASGVNGW
+1455 WHASGINGW

-1487 ENSNLNTSSW
+1487 EGSDLNTSSW

-1533 HVTTGNTADISIDH
+1533 HVTTGNTADISVDH

>member
-1 MRVNT
+1 M
-6 IKKIIAAILAA
+6 IL
-17 VLCFGVLPSRSFF
+17 
-30 NTLSAVVK
+30 N
-38 AANADSLNE
+38 
-47 AYADGTSLMPIGPA
+47 
-61 FTVDTLLS
+61 
-69 WEPTNDPDSDY
+69 
-80 SRSVVPLADRY
+80 
-91 TGFTVNDYANP
+91 
-102 DAKLMVCSLA
+102 
-112 NSKHDATNAQ
+112 
-122 GQESFSSY
+122 
-130 AFNYWQYATSFVY
+130 SFV
-143 WSGSKRGQVVVPTG
+143 
-157 EFTDAAH
+157 
-164 TNGVPVMGTIFFDW
+164 
-178 GGNSSV
+178 
-184 VENFVRNYRSVADK
+184 
-198 LIEVMEYYGFD
+198 
-209 GYFFNE
+209 
-215 ETAVDYTTAGNLR
+215 
-228 SMIAY
+228 
-233 MRQQR
+233 
-238 PNMLIGWYD
+238 
-247 SITDSGNLSYQ
+247 
-258 DAVNGSNSG
+258 
-267 WVSAGVNEFFMN
+267 
-279 YNWTTQDVNT
+279 
-289 TVSTM
+289 TV
-294 QGLGKSQY
+294 
-302 EAFAGLDVQQNCMN
+302 
-316 TNFSSNYLLNN
+316 
-327 NNNKLKLSLALY
+327 
-339 CPNSTMGLSGDGADF
+339 
-354 HEVER
+354 
-359 QFYVNGGDP
+359 
-368 RSTSSSGWAGMSR
+368 
-381 FFADHTTII
+381 
-390 SAPFVTNFN
+390 
-399 SGHGKA
+399 
-405 FYIDGVKSRDA
+405 
-416 EWSYQ
+416 
-421 SVQDVMPTW
+421 
-430 TWIIDSNGQKL
+430 
-441 SGAYDFEDAYNGG
+441 
-454 SSIKFYGS
+454 
-462 LTANKPNNIML
+462 
-473 YSTNLDINGS
+473 
-483 TNIAVTAKNDRGL
+483 
-496 MKLVAYYGDSST
+496 
-508 SSYANCQKAT
+508 
-518 FALDASSGGW
+518 
-528 TTSNV
+528 
-533 SLASLSGKKL
+533 
-543 YAIGFEIGG
+543 
-552 TSNVSDY
+552 Y

-575 ASASNARLEEIIYL
+575 ASAINARLEEIIYL

-644 TIEVVPVNANGVRG
+644 TVEVVPVNANGVRG

-671 GDTEKLSDV
+671 GDTERLSDI
-680 TVPVN
+680 TEPVN
-685 ICPLAEVTGY
+685 VCLNATVTGY
-695 SAQNDGEPAS
+695 SAQNDGEPAW

-718 CATNAQSGWMT
+718 CATNARSGWMT

-743 EHAEYGG
+743 EHAQYGG
-750 EAQNMNTIA
+750 ESQNMNTIA

-768 NWVTAYSTNNNSS
+768 NWVTVYSTNNNSS

-798 YISNSGSS
+798 DISNSGSS

-922 KYSITVVQPANGT
+922 KYSINVVQPANGS
-935 VSASATS
+935 VAASATS

-961 DYFTLDGARIN
+961 DYFTLDGERIN
-972 GDTFIMPARNVE
+972 GDTFIMPARNVD

-998 VQPTGGTVSASATSA
+998 VQPTGGSVAASATSA
-1013 TAGTTVKLTATPAE
+1013 TAGTT
-1027 GYTLDYFT
+1027 
-1035 LDGARI
+1035 
-1041 NGNTFSMPARNVE
+1041 
-1054 VSAVFTA
+1054 
-1061 NAYSITVVQPTG
+1061 
-1073 GTVSASTT
+1073 
-1081 SAAAGTTIELTATPA
+1081 IE
-1096 EGYTLDYFTLD
+1096 
-1107 GERINGD
+1107 
-1114 TFSMPARN
+1114 
-1122 VEVSAVFTA
+1122 
-1131 NAYSITVVQPTGG
+1131 
-1144 TVSASATSATAGT
+1144 
-1157 TVKLTATPA
+1157 
-1166 EGYTLD
+1166 
-1172 YFTLDGAR
+1172 
-1180 INGDTFIMPARNVE
+1180 
-1194 VSAVFTA
+1194 
-1201 NAYSITVV
+1201 
-1209 QPTGG
+1209 
-1214 TVSASATSATAGTTV
+1214 
-1229 KLTATP
+1229 
-1235 AEGYTLDYF
+1235 
-1244 TLDGAR
+1244 
-1250 INGDTFIMPARNVE
+1250 
-1264 VSAVFTANAYS
+1264 
-1275 ITVVQP
+1275 
-1281 TGGTVS
+1281 
-1287 ASATSATA
+1287 
-1295 GTTVKLT
+1295 LT

-1346 TVVQPAGGTV
+1346 TVVQPAGGSVAASSTSATAGTTIELTATPAEGYTLDYFTLDGERINGDTFIMPARNVDVSAVFTANAYSITVVQPTGGTV

-1390 NNGGTFTMPAR
+1390 NNGSSFTMPAH
-1401 DVIVTAVFTKVA
+1401 DVMVTAVFTKVA

-1420 LNATIYYSNKKYP
+1420 LNATIYYFNKKYP

-1487 ENSNLNTSSW
+1487 EDSNLNTSSW

-1533 HVTTGNTADISIDH
+1533 HVTTGNTADISVDH

-1570 YYLNVYEIE
+1570 YHLNVYEIE

>member
-233 MRQQR
+233 MRQQK

-294 QGLGKSQY
+294 QNLGKSQY

-316 TNFSSNYLLNN
+316 TYFSSNYLLNN
-327 NNNKLKLSLALY
+327 SNKLKLSLALY

-381 FFADHTTII
+381 FFADHTTIV

-430 TWIIDSNGQKL
+430 TWIVDSNGQKL
-441 SGAYDFEDAYNGG
+441 SGAYDFEDAYSGG

-602 NNASTYEIYRLNADG
+602 NNASSYEIYRLNADG

-630 YIPNLVRNDDQADV
+630 YIPKLVRNDDQADV

-695 SAQNDGEPAS
+695 SAQNDGEPAW

-718 CATNAQSGWMT
+718 CATNARSGWMT

-750 EAQNMNTIA
+750 EAQDMNTIA

-768 NWVTAYSTNNNSS
+768 NWVTVYSTTNNSS

-798 YISNSGSS
+798 YIYNSGSS
-806 AWGAIRIYEWQMFET
+806 AWGAIRIYEWQMFES
-821 TERNRTDIVLMKFAS
+821 TERERSDIVLMKFAS

-849 THAPTG
+849 THAPTS

-897 YTVQEGKQEESIK
+897 YTVQEGVQEESIK

-922 KYSITVVQPANGT
+922 KYSINVVQPANGS
-935 VSASATS
+935 VAASA
-942 ATAGTTVKLTA
+942 
-953 TPAEGYTL
+953 
-961 DYFTLDGARIN
+961 
-972 GDTFIMPARNVE
+972 
-984 VSAVFTA
+984 
-991 NAYSITV
+991 
-998 VQPTGGTVSASATSA
+998 
-1013 TAGTTVKLTATPAE
+1013 
-1027 GYTLDYFT
+1027 
-1035 LDGARI
+1035 
-1041 NGNTFSMPARNVE
+1041 
-1054 VSAVFTA
+1054 
-1061 NAYSITVVQPTG
+1061 
-1073 GTVSASTT
+1073 T
-1081 SAAAGTTIELTATPA
+1081 SAAAGTIIELAATPA

-1107 GERINGD
+1107 GE
-1114 TFSMPARN
+1114 
-1122 VEVSAVFTA
+1122 
-1131 NAYSITVVQPTGG
+1131 
-1144 TVSASATSATAGT
+1144 
-1157 TVKLTATPA
+1157 
-1166 EGYTLD
+1166 
-1172 YFTLDGAR
+1172 
-1180 INGDTFIMPARNVE
+1180 
-1194 VSAVFTA
+1194 
-1201 NAYSITVV
+1201 
-1209 QPTGG
+1209 
-1214 TVSASATSATAGTTV
+1214 
-1229 KLTATP
+1229 
-1235 AEGYTLDYF
+1235 
-1244 TLDGAR
+1244 
-1250 INGDTFIMPARNVE
+1250 
-1264 VSAVFTANAYS
+1264 
-1275 ITVVQP
+1275 
-1281 TGGTVS
+1281 
-1287 ASATSATA
+1287 
-1295 GTTVKLT
+1295 
-1302 ATPAEGY
+1302 
-1309 TLDYFTLD
+1309 
-1317 GARINGDTFIMPARN
+1317 RINGDTFIMPARN

-1356 SASKL
+1356 SASATSAAAGTTVKLTATPAEGYTLDYFMLDGERINGNTFSMPARNVEVSAVFTANAYSITVVQPAGGTVTASKL

-1455 WHASGVNGW
+1455 WHASGINGW

-1487 ENSNLNTSSW
+1487 EGSDLNTSSW

-1519 QNRVCQIAWFWKRI
+1519 QNRVCQIAWFWKKI
-1533 HVTTGNTADISIDH
+1533 HVTNGNTADISVDH

>member
-215 ETAVDYTTAGNLR
+215 ETGVDYTTAGNLR

-327 NNNKLKLSLALY
+327 SNKLKLSLALY

-718 CATNAQSGWMT
+718 CATNKQSGWMT

-750 EAQNMNTIA
+750 EAQDMNTIA

-768 NWVTAYSTNNNSS
+768 NWVTVYSTNNNSS
-781 AVTDE
+781 DVTDE

-798 YISNSGSS
+798 YIFNSGSS

-922 KYSITVVQPANGT
+922 KYSINVVQPANGSVAASATSATAGTTIELAATPSEGYTLDYFTLDGARINGNTFIMPARNVEVSAVFTANAYSITVVQPANGS
-935 VSASATS
+935 VAASATS

-953 TPAEGYTL
+953 TPAEGYTLDYFTLDGERINGDTFIMPARNVEVSAVFTANAYSITVVQPTGGSVAASATSATAGTTVKLTATPSEGYTL

-1013 TAGTTVKLTATPAE
+1013 
-1027 GYTLDYFT
+1027 
-1035 LDGARI
+1035 
-1041 NGNTFSMPARNVE
+1041 
-1054 VSAVFTA
+1054 
-1061 NAYSITVVQPTG
+1061 
-1073 GTVSASTT
+1073 
-1081 SAAAGTTIELTATPA
+1081 AAGATIELTAIPA

-1107 GERINGD
+1107 GERING
-1114 TFSMPARN
+1114 N
-1122 VEVSAVFTA
+1122 
-1131 NAYSITVVQPTGG
+1131 
-1144 TVSASATSATAGT
+1144 
-1157 TVKLTATPA
+1157 
-1166 EGYTLD
+1166 
-1172 YFTLDGAR
+1172 
-1180 INGDTFIMPARNVE
+1180 TFIMPARNVE

-1209 QPTGG
+1209 QPT
-1214 TVSASATSATAGTTV
+1214 
-1229 KLTATP
+1229 
-1235 AEGYTLDYF
+1235 
-1244 TLDGAR
+1244 
-1250 INGDTFIMPARNVE
+1250 
-1264 VSAVFTANAYS
+1264 
-1275 ITVVQP
+1275 
-1281 TGGTVS
+1281 
-1287 ASATSATA
+1287 
-1295 GTTVKLT
+1295 
-1302 ATPAEGY
+1302 
-1309 TLDYFTLD
+1309 
-1317 GARINGDTFIMPARN
+1317 
-1332 VEVSAVFTANAYSI
+1332 
-1346 TVVQPAGGTV
+1346 GGTV

-1440 QHAFDGKMSDREADK
+1440 QHAFDGKMSDPEADK

-1478 KIYHAGSAG
+1478 KIYHAGSAD
-1487 ENSNLNTSSW
+1487 EDSNLNTSSW

-1519 QNRVCQIAWFWKRI
+1519 QNRVCQIAWFWKRV

-1570 YYLNVYEIE
+1570 YHLNVYEIE

>member
-30 NTLSAVVK
+30 STLSAVVK

-215 ETAVDYTTAGNLR
+215 ETGVDYTTAGNLR

-294 QGLGKSQY
+294 QNLGKSQY

-327 NNNKLKLSLALY
+327 SNKLKLSLALY

-518 FALDASSGGW
+518 FALDGSSGSW

-602 NNASTYEIYRLNADG
+602 NNASSYEIYRLNADG

-695 SAQNDGEPAS
+695 SAQNDGEPAW

-718 CATNAQSGWMT
+718 CATNKRSGWMT

-750 EAQNMNTIA
+750 EAQDMNTIA

-768 NWVTAYSTNNNSS
+768 NWVTVYSTNNNSS

-798 YISNSGSS
+798 DISNSGSS

-922 KYSITVVQPANGT
+922 KYSINVVQPANGSVAASATSATAGTTVKLTATPAEGYTLDYFTLDGARINGNTFIMPARNVDVSAVFTANAYSITVVQPANGT

-972 GDTFIMPARNVE
+972 GDTFIMPARNVD

-991 NAYSITV
+991 NAYGITV

-1013 TAGTTVKLTATPAE
+1013 TAGTTIELTANPAE

-1041 NGNTFSMPARNVE
+1041 NGN
-1054 VSAVFTA
+1054 
-1061 NAYSITVVQPTG
+1061 
-1073 GTVSASTT
+1073 
-1081 SAAAGTTIELTATPA
+1081 
-1096 EGYTLDYFTLD
+1096 
-1107 GERINGD
+1107 
-1114 TFSMPARN
+1114 
-1122 VEVSAVFTA
+1122 
-1131 NAYSITVVQPTGG
+1131 
-1144 TVSASATSATAGT
+1144 
-1157 TVKLTATPA
+1157 
-1166 EGYTLD
+1166 
-1172 YFTLDGAR
+1172 
-1180 INGDTFIMPARNVE
+1180 TFIMPARNVE

-1214 TVSASATSATAGTTV
+1214 TVSASATSAAAGTTIE
-1229 KLTATP
+1229 LTANP

-1244 TLDGAR
+1244 TLDGER
-1250 INGDTFIMPARNVE
+1250 INGDTFTMPARNVE

-1275 ITVVQP
+1275 INVVQP
-1281 TGGTVS
+1281 AGGSVA

-1295 GTTVKLT
+1295 GTTIELT

-1309 TLDYFTLD
+1309 TLDCFTLD
-1317 GARINGDTFIMPARN
+1317 GERINGDTFIMPARN

-1346 TVVQPAGGTV
+1346 TVVQPANGTV

-1487 ENSNLNTSSW
+1487 EDSDLNTSSW

>member
-294 QGLGKSQY
+294 QNLGKSQY

-316 TNFSSNYLLNN
+316 TYFSSNYLLNN
-327 NNNKLKLSLALY
+327 SNKLKLSLALY

-508 SSYANCQKAT
+508 SSYANCEKAT

-602 NNASTYEIYRLNADG
+602 NNASSYEIYRLNADG

-695 SAQNDGEPAS
+695 SAQNDGEPAW

-718 CATNAQSGWMT
+718 CATNARSGWMT

-750 EAQNMNTIA
+750 EAQDMNTIA

-768 NWVTAYSTNNNSS
+768 NWVTVYSTTNNSS

-798 YISNSGSS
+798 YIYNSGSS
-806 AWGAIRIYEWQMFET
+806 AWGAIRIYEWQMFES
-821 TERNRTDIVLMKFAS
+821 TERERSDIVLMKFAS

-849 THAPTG
+849 THAPTS

-897 YTVQEGKQEESIK
+897 YTVQEGVQEESIK

-922 KYSITVVQPANGT
+922 KYSINVVQPANGS
-935 VSASATS
+935 VAASA
-942 ATAGTTVKLTA
+942 
-953 TPAEGYTL
+953 
-961 DYFTLDGARIN
+961 
-972 GDTFIMPARNVE
+972 
-984 VSAVFTA
+984 
-991 NAYSITV
+991 
-998 VQPTGGTVSASATSA
+998 
-1013 TAGTTVKLTATPAE
+1013 
-1027 GYTLDYFT
+1027 
-1035 LDGARI
+1035 
-1041 NGNTFSMPARNVE
+1041 
-1054 VSAVFTA
+1054 
-1061 NAYSITVVQPTG
+1061 
-1073 GTVSASTT
+1073 T
-1081 SAAAGTTIELTATPA
+1081 SAAAGTIIELAATPA

-1107 GERINGD
+1107 GE
-1114 TFSMPARN
+1114 
-1122 VEVSAVFTA
+1122 
-1131 NAYSITVVQPTGG
+1131 
-1144 TVSASATSATAGT
+1144 
-1157 TVKLTATPA
+1157 
-1166 EGYTLD
+1166 
-1172 YFTLDGAR
+1172 
-1180 INGDTFIMPARNVE
+1180 
-1194 VSAVFTA
+1194 
-1201 NAYSITVV
+1201 
-1209 QPTGG
+1209 
-1214 TVSASATSATAGTTV
+1214 
-1229 KLTATP
+1229 
-1235 AEGYTLDYF
+1235 
-1244 TLDGAR
+1244 
-1250 INGDTFIMPARNVE
+1250 
-1264 VSAVFTANAYS
+1264 
-1275 ITVVQP
+1275 
-1281 TGGTVS
+1281 
-1287 ASATSATA
+1287 
-1295 GTTVKLT
+1295 
-1302 ATPAEGY
+1302 
-1309 TLDYFTLD
+1309 
-1317 GARINGDTFIMPARN
+1317 RINGDTFIMPARN

-1356 SASKL
+1356 SASATSAAAGTTVKLTATPAEGYTLDYFTLDGERINGNTFSMPARNVEVSAVFTANAYSITVVQPAGGTVTASKL

-1440 QHAFDGKMSDREADK
+1440 QHAFDGKMSDPEADK
-1455 WHASGVNGW
+1455 WHASGINGW

-1487 ENSNLNTSSW
+1487 EGSDLNTSSW

-1519 QNRVCQIAWFWKRI
+1519 QNRVCQIAWFWKRV

-1547 IDMPEARRL
+1547 INMPEARRL

-1570 YYLNVYEIE
+1570 YHLNVYEIE

>member
-178 GGNSSV
+178 NGDSSV

-215 ETAVDYTTAGNLR
+215 ETGVDYTTAGNLR

-258 DAVNGSNSG
+258 DAVNGYNSG

-294 QGLGKSQY
+294 QNLGKSQY

-316 TNFSSNYLLNN
+316 TYFSSNYLLNN
-327 NNNKLKLSLALY
+327 SNKLKLSLALY

-508 SSYANCQKAT
+508 SSYANCQKVT

-543 YAIGFEIGG
+543 YALGFEIGG

-602 NNASTYEIYRLNADG
+602 NNASSYEIYRLNADG

-630 YIPNLVRNDDQADV
+630 YIPKLVRNDDQADV

-695 SAQNDGEPAS
+695 SAQNDGEPAW

-718 CATNAQSGWMT
+718 CATNARSGWMT

-750 EAQNMNTIA
+750 EAQDMNTIA

-768 NWVTAYSTNNNSS
+768 NWVTVYSTTNNSS

-798 YISNSGSS
+798 YIYNSGSS
-806 AWGAIRIYEWQMFET
+806 AWGAIRIYEWQMFES
-821 TERNRTDIVLMKFAS
+821 TERERSDIVLMKFAS

-849 THAPTG
+849 THAPTS

-897 YTVQEGKQEESIK
+897 YTVQEGVQEESIK

-922 KYSITVVQPANGT
+922 KYSINVVQPANGS
-935 VSASATS
+935 VAASA
-942 ATAGTTVKLTA
+942 
-953 TPAEGYTL
+953 
-961 DYFTLDGARIN
+961 
-972 GDTFIMPARNVE
+972 
-984 VSAVFTA
+984 
-991 NAYSITV
+991 
-998 VQPTGGTVSASATSA
+998 
-1013 TAGTTVKLTATPAE
+1013 
-1027 GYTLDYFT
+1027 
-1035 LDGARI
+1035 
-1041 NGNTFSMPARNVE
+1041 
-1054 VSAVFTA
+1054 
-1061 NAYSITVVQPTG
+1061 
-1073 GTVSASTT
+1073 T
-1081 SAAAGTTIELTATPA
+1081 SAAAGTIIELAATPA

-1107 GERINGD
+1107 GE
-1114 TFSMPARN
+1114 
-1122 VEVSAVFTA
+1122 
-1131 NAYSITVVQPTGG
+1131 
-1144 TVSASATSATAGT
+1144 
-1157 TVKLTATPA
+1157 
-1166 EGYTLD
+1166 
-1172 YFTLDGAR
+1172 
-1180 INGDTFIMPARNVE
+1180 
-1194 VSAVFTA
+1194 
-1201 NAYSITVV
+1201 
-1209 QPTGG
+1209 
-1214 TVSASATSATAGTTV
+1214 
-1229 KLTATP
+1229 
-1235 AEGYTLDYF
+1235 
-1244 TLDGAR
+1244 
-1250 INGDTFIMPARNVE
+1250 
-1264 VSAVFTANAYS
+1264 
-1275 ITVVQP
+1275 
-1281 TGGTVS
+1281 
-1287 ASATSATA
+1287 
-1295 GTTVKLT
+1295 
-1302 ATPAEGY
+1302 
-1309 TLDYFTLD
+1309 
-1317 GARINGDTFIMPARN
+1317 RINGDTFIMPARN

-1356 SASKL
+1356 SASATSAAAGTTVKLTATPAEGYTLDYFTLDGERINGNTFSMPARNVEVSAVFTANAYSITVVQPAGGTVTASKL

-1455 WHASGVNGW
+1455 WHASGINGW

-1487 ENSNLNTSSW
+1487 EGSDLNTSSW

-1519 QNRVCQIAWFWKRI
+1519 QNRVCQIAWFWKKI
-1533 HVTTGNTADISIDH
+1533 HVTNGNTADISVDH

>member
-1 MRVNT
+1 MKGKQYEGKYD
-6 IKKIIAAILAA
+6 KKIIAAILAA

-178 GGNSSV
+178 GGNSSI

-233 MRQQR
+233 MRQQK

-294 QGLGKSQY
+294 QNLGKSQY

-327 NNNKLKLSLALY
+327 SNKLKLSLALY

-381 FFADHTTII
+381 FFADHTTIV

-602 NNASTYEIYRLNADG
+602 NNASSYEIYRLNADG

-630 YIPNLVRNDDQADV
+630 YIPKLVRNDDQADV
-644 TIEVVPVNANGVRG
+644 TVEVVPVNANGVRG

-695 SAQNDGEPAS
+695 SAQNDGEPAW

-718 CATNAQSGWMT
+718 CATNARSGWMT

-750 EAQNMNTIA
+750 EAQDMNTIA

-768 NWVTAYSTNNNSS
+768 NWVTVYSTTNNSS

-798 YISNSGSS
+798 YIYNSGSS
-806 AWGAIRIYEWQMFET
+806 AWGAIRIYEWQMFES
-821 TERNRTDIVLMKFAS
+821 TERERSDIVLMKFAS

-897 YTVQEGKQEESIK
+897 YTVQEGVQEESIK

-922 KYSITVVQPANGT
+922 KYSINVVQPANGS
-935 VSASATS
+935 VAASA
-942 ATAGTTVKLTA
+942 
-953 TPAEGYTL
+953 
-961 DYFTLDGARIN
+961 
-972 GDTFIMPARNVE
+972 
-984 VSAVFTA
+984 
-991 NAYSITV
+991 
-998 VQPTGGTVSASATSA
+998 
-1013 TAGTTVKLTATPAE
+1013 
-1027 GYTLDYFT
+1027 
-1035 LDGARI
+1035 
-1041 NGNTFSMPARNVE
+1041 
-1054 VSAVFTA
+1054 
-1061 NAYSITVVQPTG
+1061 
-1073 GTVSASTT
+1073 T
-1081 SAAAGTTIELTATPA
+1081 SAAAGTIIELAATPA

-1107 GERINGD
+1107 GE
-1114 TFSMPARN
+1114 
-1122 VEVSAVFTA
+1122 
-1131 NAYSITVVQPTGG
+1131 
-1144 TVSASATSATAGT
+1144 
-1157 TVKLTATPA
+1157 
-1166 EGYTLD
+1166 
-1172 YFTLDGAR
+1172 
-1180 INGDTFIMPARNVE
+1180 
-1194 VSAVFTA
+1194 
-1201 NAYSITVV
+1201 
-1209 QPTGG
+1209 
-1214 TVSASATSATAGTTV
+1214 
-1229 KLTATP
+1229 
-1235 AEGYTLDYF
+1235 
-1244 TLDGAR
+1244 
-1250 INGDTFIMPARNVE
+1250 
-1264 VSAVFTANAYS
+1264 
-1275 ITVVQP
+1275 
-1281 TGGTVS
+1281 
-1287 ASATSATA
+1287 
-1295 GTTVKLT
+1295 
-1302 ATPAEGY
+1302 
-1309 TLDYFTLD
+1309 
-1317 GARINGDTFIMPARN
+1317 RINGDTFIMPARN

-1346 TVVQPAGGTV
+1346 TVVQPAGGTVSASATSAAAGTTVKLTATPAEGYTLDYFTLDGERINGDTFIMPARNVEVSAVFTANAYSITVVQPANGTV

-1440 QHAFDGKMSDREADK
+1440 QHAFDGKMSDPEADK
-1455 WHASGVNGW
+1455 WHASGINGW

-1487 ENSNLNTSSW
+1487 EVSNLNTSSW

>member
-17 VLCFGVLPSRSFF
+17 VFCFGVLPSRSFF

-215 ETAVDYTTAGNLR
+215 ETGVDYTTAGNLR

-327 NNNKLKLSLALY
+327 SNKLKLSLALY

-602 NNASTYEIYRLNADG
+602 NNASSYEIYRLNADG

-695 SAQNDGEPAS
+695 SAQNDGEPAW

-718 CATNAQSGWMT
+718 CATNKQSGWMT

-743 EHAEYGG
+743 EHAQYGG

-768 NWVTAYSTNNNSS
+768 NWVTVYSTNNNSS

-922 KYSITVVQPANGT
+922 KYSINVVQPANGS
-935 VSASATS
+935 VAASATS

-961 DYFTLDGARIN
+961 DYFTLDGERIN

-1013 TAGTTVKLTATPAE
+1013 TAGTTVKLTA
-1027 GYTLDYFT
+1027 
-1035 LDGARI
+1035 I
-1041 NGNTFSMPARNVE
+1041 
-1054 VSAVFTA
+1054 
-1061 NAYSITVVQPTG
+1061 
-1073 GTVSASTT
+1073 
-1081 SAAAGTTIELTATPA
+1081 
-1096 EGYTLDYFTLD
+1096 
-1107 GERINGD
+1107 
-1114 TFSMPARN
+1114 
-1122 VEVSAVFTA
+1122 
-1131 NAYSITVVQPTGG
+1131 
-1144 TVSASATSATAGT
+1144 
-1157 TVKLTATPA
+1157 PA

-1180 INGDTFIMPARNVE
+1180 INGDTFIMPARNVD

-1201 NAYSITVV
+1201 NAYSMTVV
-1209 QPTGG
+1209 QPT
-1214 TVSASATSATAGTTV
+1214 
-1229 KLTATP
+1229 
-1235 AEGYTLDYF
+1235 
-1244 TLDGAR
+1244 
-1250 INGDTFIMPARNVE
+1250 
-1264 VSAVFTANAYS
+1264 
-1275 ITVVQP
+1275 
-1281 TGGTVS
+1281 
-1287 ASATSATA
+1287 
-1295 GTTVKLT
+1295 
-1302 ATPAEGY
+1302 
-1309 TLDYFTLD
+1309 
-1317 GARINGDTFIMPARN
+1317 
-1332 VEVSAVFTANAYSI
+1332 
-1346 TVVQPAGGTV
+1346 GGTV

-1420 LNATIYYSNKKYP
+1420 LNATVYYSNKKYP

-1440 QHAFDGKMSDREADK
+1440 QHAFDGKMSDPEADK
-1455 WHASGVNGW
+1455 WHASGINGW

-1478 KIYHAGSAG
+1478 KIYHAGFAG
-1487 ENSNLNTSSW
+1487 EGSDLNTSSW

-1570 YYLNVYEIE
+1570 YHLNVYEIE

>member
-6 IKKIIAAILAA
+6 IKKIIAALLAA
-17 VLCFGVLPSRSFF
+17 VFCFGVLPSRSFF
-30 NTLSAVVK
+30 STLSAVVK

-215 ETAVDYTTAGNLR
+215 ETGVDYTTAGNLR

-327 NNNKLKLSLALY
+327 SNKLKLSLALY

-602 NNASTYEIYRLNADG
+602 NNASSYEIYRLNADG

-695 SAQNDGEPAS
+695 SAQNDGEPAW

-718 CATNAQSGWMT
+718 CATNKQSGWMT

-743 EHAEYGG
+743 EHAQYGG

-768 NWVTAYSTNNNSS
+768 NWVTVYSTNSNSS

-798 YISNSGSS
+798 DISNSGSS

-922 KYSITVVQPANGT
+922 KYSINVVQPANGSVAASATSATAGTTVKLTATPAEGYTLDYFTLDGARINGNTFIMPARNVDVSAVFTANAYSINVVQPAGGTVSASATSAAAGTTIELTATPAEGYTRDYFTLDGARINGDTFIMPARNVEVSAVFTANAYSITVVQPANGS
-935 VSASATS
+935 VAASATS

-998 VQPTGGTVSASATSA
+998 VQPTNGMVSASATSA
-1013 TAGTTVKLTATPAE
+1013 TAGTTIELTANPAE

-1041 NGNTFSMPARNVE
+1041 NGNTFIMPARNVD

-1061 NAYSITVVQPTG
+1061 NAYSITVVQPT
-1073 GTVSASTT
+1073 
-1081 SAAAGTTIELTATPA
+1081 
-1096 EGYTLDYFTLD
+1096 
-1107 GERINGD
+1107 
-1114 TFSMPARN
+1114 
-1122 VEVSAVFTA
+1122 
-1131 NAYSITVVQPTGG
+1131 
-1144 TVSASATSATAGT
+1144 
-1157 TVKLTATPA
+1157 
-1166 EGYTLD
+1166 
-1172 YFTLDGAR
+1172 
-1180 INGDTFIMPARNVE
+1180 
-1194 VSAVFTA
+1194 
-1201 NAYSITVV
+1201 
-1209 QPTGG
+1209 
-1214 TVSASATSATAGTTV
+1214 
-1229 KLTATP
+1229 
-1235 AEGYTLDYF
+1235 
-1244 TLDGAR
+1244 
-1250 INGDTFIMPARNVE
+1250 
-1264 VSAVFTANAYS
+1264 
-1275 ITVVQP
+1275 
-1281 TGGTVS
+1281 
-1287 ASATSATA
+1287 
-1295 GTTVKLT
+1295 
-1302 ATPAEGY
+1302 
-1309 TLDYFTLD
+1309 
-1317 GARINGDTFIMPARN
+1317 
-1332 VEVSAVFTANAYSI
+1332 
-1346 TVVQPAGGTV
+1346 GGTV

-1420 LNATIYYSNKKYP
+1420 LNATVYYSNKKYP

-1455 WHASGVNGW
+1455 WHASGINGW

-1487 ENSNLNTSSW
+1487 EDSNLNTSSW

-1570 YYLNVYEIE
+1570 YHLNVYEIE

>member
-215 ETAVDYTTAGNLR
+215 ETGVDYTTAGNLR

-327 NNNKLKLSLALY
+327 SNKLKLSLALY

-695 SAQNDGEPAS
+695 SAQNDGEPAW

-718 CATNAQSGWMT
+718 CATNKQSGWMT

-743 EHAEYGG
+743 EHAQYGG

-768 NWVTAYSTNNNSS
+768 NWVTVYSTNSNSS

-798 YISNSGSS
+798 DISNSGSS

-922 KYSITVVQPANGT
+922 KYSINVVQPANGSVAASATSATAGTTVKLTANPAEGYTLDYFTLDGARINGNTFSMPARNVEVSAVFTANAYSITVVQPTGGTVSASATSATAGTTVKLTATPAEGYTLDYFTLDGARINGNTFIMPARNVEVSAVFTANAYSITVVQPTGGTVSASATSATAGTTVKLTATPAEGYTLDYFTLDGARINGNTFIMPARNVDVSAVFTANAYGITVVQPAGGT

-1041 NGNTFSMPARNVE
+1041 NGNTF
-1054 VSAVFTA
+1054 
-1061 NAYSITVVQPTG
+1061 
-1073 GTVSASTT
+1073 
-1081 SAAAGTTIELTATPA
+1081 
-1096 EGYTLDYFTLD
+1096 
-1107 GERINGD
+1107 
-1114 TFSMPARN
+1114 
-1122 VEVSAVFTA
+1122 
-1131 NAYSITVVQPTGG
+1131 
-1144 TVSASATSATAGT
+1144 
-1157 TVKLTATPA
+1157 
-1166 EGYTLD
+1166 
-1172 YFTLDGAR
+1172 
-1180 INGDTFIMPARNVE
+1180 IMPARNV
-1194 VSAVFTA
+1194 
-1201 NAYSITVV
+1201 
-1209 QPTGG
+1209 
-1214 TVSASATSATAGTTV
+1214 
-1229 KLTATP
+1229 
-1235 AEGYTLDYF
+1235 D
-1244 TLDGAR
+1244 
-1250 INGDTFIMPARNVE
+1250 
-1264 VSAVFTANAYS
+1264 
-1275 ITVVQP
+1275 
-1281 TGGTVS
+1281 
-1287 ASATSATA
+1287 
-1295 GTTVKLT
+1295 
-1302 ATPAEGY
+1302 
-1309 TLDYFTLD
+1309 
-1317 GARINGDTFIMPARN
+1317 
-1332 VEVSAVFTANAYSI
+1332 VSAVFTANAYSI

-1420 LNATIYYSNKKYP
+1420 LNATVYYSNKKYP

-1455 WHASGVNGW
+1455 WHASGINGW

>member
-258 DAVNGSNSG
+258 DAVNGYNSG

-294 QGLGKSQY
+294 QNLGKSQY

-316 TNFSSNYLLNN
+316 TNFSSNYLLN

-552 TSNVSDY
+552 TSNVYDY

-630 YIPNLVRNDDQADV
+630 YISNLVRNDDQADV

-695 SAQNDGEPAS
+695 SAQNDGEPAW

-718 CATNAQSGWMT
+718 CATNKQSGWMT

-750 EAQNMNTIA
+750 ESQDMNTIA

-768 NWVTAYSTNNNSS
+768 NWVTVYSTNNNSS
-781 AVTDE
+781 DVTDE

-849 THAPTG
+849 THAPMG

-922 KYSITVVQPANGT
+922 KYSINVVQPANGMVSASATSATAGTTVKLTANPAEGYTLDYFTLDGARINGDTFIMPARNVEVSAVFTANAYSITVVQPANGS
-935 VSASATS
+935 VAASATS

-998 VQPTGGTVSASATSA
+998 VQPANGSVSASATSA
-1013 TAGTTVKLTATPAE
+1013 TAGTTVKLTA
-1027 GYTLDYFT
+1027 
-1035 LDGARI
+1035 
-1041 NGNTFSMPARNVE
+1041 N
-1054 VSAVFTA
+1054 
-1061 NAYSITVVQPTG
+1061 
-1073 GTVSASTT
+1073 
-1081 SAAAGTTIELTATPA
+1081 
-1096 EGYTLDYFTLD
+1096 
-1107 GERINGD
+1107 
-1114 TFSMPARN
+1114 
-1122 VEVSAVFTA
+1122 
-1131 NAYSITVVQPTGG
+1131 
-1144 TVSASATSATAGT
+1144 
-1157 TVKLTATPA
+1157 PA

-1180 INGDTFIMPARNVE
+1180 INGDTFIMPARNV
-1194 VSAVFTA
+1194 
-1201 NAYSITVV
+1201 
-1209 QPTGG
+1209 
-1214 TVSASATSATAGTTV
+1214 
-1229 KLTATP
+1229 
-1235 AEGYTLDYF
+1235 D
-1244 TLDGAR
+1244 
-1250 INGDTFIMPARNVE
+1250 
-1264 VSAVFTANAYS
+1264 
-1275 ITVVQP
+1275 
-1281 TGGTVS
+1281 
-1287 ASATSATA
+1287 
-1295 GTTVKLT
+1295 
-1302 ATPAEGY
+1302 
-1309 TLDYFTLD
+1309 
-1317 GARINGDTFIMPARN
+1317 
-1332 VEVSAVFTANAYSI
+1332 VSAVFTANAYSI

-1420 LNATIYYSNKKYP
+1420 LNATVYYSNKKYP

-1440 QHAFDGKMSDREADK
+1440 QHAFDGKMSDPEADK
-1455 WHASGVNGW
+1455 WHASGINGW

-1478 KIYHAGSAG
+1478 KIYHAGSAD
-1487 ENSNLNTSSW
+1487 EDSNLNTSSW

-1570 YYLNVYEIE
+1570 YHLNVYEIE

>member
-1 MRVNT
+1 M
-6 IKKIIAAILAA
+6 IL
-17 VLCFGVLPSRSFF
+17 
-30 NTLSAVVK
+30 N
-38 AANADSLNE
+38 
-47 AYADGTSLMPIGPA
+47 
-61 FTVDTLLS
+61 
-69 WEPTNDPDSDY
+69 
-80 SRSVVPLADRY
+80 
-91 TGFTVNDYANP
+91 
-102 DAKLMVCSLA
+102 
-112 NSKHDATNAQ
+112 
-122 GQESFSSY
+122 
-130 AFNYWQYATSFVY
+130 SFV
-143 WSGSKRGQVVVPTG
+143 
-157 EFTDAAH
+157 
-164 TNGVPVMGTIFFDW
+164 
-178 GGNSSV
+178 
-184 VENFVRNYRSVADK
+184 
-198 LIEVMEYYGFD
+198 
-209 GYFFNE
+209 
-215 ETAVDYTTAGNLR
+215 
-228 SMIAY
+228 
-233 MRQQR
+233 
-238 PNMLIGWYD
+238 
-247 SITDSGNLSYQ
+247 
-258 DAVNGSNSG
+258 
-267 WVSAGVNEFFMN
+267 
-279 YNWTTQDVNT
+279 
-289 TVSTM
+289 TV
-294 QGLGKSQY
+294 
-302 EAFAGLDVQQNCMN
+302 
-316 TNFSSNYLLNN
+316 
-327 NNNKLKLSLALY
+327 
-339 CPNSTMGLSGDGADF
+339 
-354 HEVER
+354 
-359 QFYVNGGDP
+359 
-368 RSTSSSGWAGMSR
+368 
-381 FFADHTTII
+381 
-390 SAPFVTNFN
+390 
-399 SGHGKA
+399 
-405 FYIDGVKSRDA
+405 
-416 EWSYQ
+416 
-421 SVQDVMPTW
+421 
-430 TWIIDSNGQKL
+430 
-441 SGAYDFEDAYNGG
+441 
-454 SSIKFYGS
+454 
-462 LTANKPNNIML
+462 
-473 YSTNLDINGS
+473 
-483 TNIAVTAKNDRGL
+483 
-496 MKLVAYYGDSST
+496 
-508 SSYANCQKAT
+508 
-518 FALDASSGGW
+518 
-528 TTSNV
+528 
-533 SLASLSGKKL
+533 
-543 YAIGFEIGG
+543 
-552 TSNVSDY
+552 Y

-602 NNASTYEIYRLNADG
+602 NNASSYEIYRLNADG

-671 GDTEKLSDV
+671 GDTERLSDITEPANV
-680 TVPVN
+680 CLNAT
-685 ICPLAEVTGY
+685 VTGY
-695 SAQNDGEPAS
+695 SAQNDGEPAW

-718 CATNAQSGWMT
+718 CATNKQSGWMT

-743 EHAEYGG
+743 EHAQYGG

-798 YISNSGSS
+798 YINNSGSS

-922 KYSITVVQPANGT
+922 KYSINVVQPANGS
-935 VSASATS
+935 VA
-942 ATAGTTVKLTA
+942 
-953 TPAEGYTL
+953 
-961 DYFTLDGARIN
+961 
-972 GDTFIMPARNVE
+972 
-984 VSAVFTA
+984 
-991 NAYSITV
+991 
-998 VQPTGGTVSASATSA
+998 ASATSA

-1041 NGNTFSMPARNVE
+1041 NGN
-1054 VSAVFTA
+1054 
-1061 NAYSITVVQPTG
+1061 
-1073 GTVSASTT
+1073 
-1081 SAAAGTTIELTATPA
+1081 
-1096 EGYTLDYFTLD
+1096 
-1107 GERINGD
+1107 
-1114 TFSMPARN
+1114 
-1122 VEVSAVFTA
+1122 
-1131 NAYSITVVQPTGG
+1131 
-1144 TVSASATSATAGT
+1144 
-1157 TVKLTATPA
+1157 
-1166 EGYTLD
+1166 
-1172 YFTLDGAR
+1172 
-1180 INGDTFIMPARNVE
+1180 TFIMPARNVE

-1275 ITVVQP
+1275 INVVQP
-1281 TGGTVS
+1281 ANGMVS

-1295 GTTVKLT
+1295 GTTVKLTANPAEGYTLDYFTLDGERINGNTFIMPARNVEVSAVFTTNAYSITVVQPANGTVSASATSAAAGTTIELT

-1317 GARINGDTFIMPARN
+1317 GARINGNTFIMPARN

-1390 NNGGTFTMPAR
+1390 NNGSSFTMPAH
-1401 DVIVTAVFTKVA
+1401 DVMVTAVFTKVA

-1420 LNATIYYSNKKYP
+1420 LNATIYYFNKKYP

-1487 ENSNLNTSSW
+1487 EGSDLNTSSW

-1533 HVTTGNTADISIDH
+1533 HVTTGNTADISVDH

-1570 YYLNVYEIE
+1570 YHLNVYEIE

>member
-17 VLCFGVLPSRSFF
+17 VFCFGVLPSRSFF

-215 ETAVDYTTAGNLR
+215 ETGVDYTTAGNLR

-247 SITDSGNLSYQ
+247 SITDSGYLSYQ

-294 QGLGKSQY
+294 QNLGKSQY

-327 NNNKLKLSLALY
+327 SNKLKLSLALY

-602 NNASTYEIYRLNADG
+602 NNASSYEIYRLNADG

-644 TIEVVPVNANGVRG
+644 TVEVVPVNANGVRG
-658 ESSRFTIDWPYEN
+658 ESSRFTIDWLYEN

-695 SAQNDGEPAS
+695 SAQNDGEPAW

-718 CATNAQSGWMT
+718 CATNARSGWMT

-768 NWVTAYSTNNNSS
+768 NWVTVYSTNSNSS

-897 YTVQEGKQEESIK
+897 YTVQEGVQEESIK

-922 KYSITVVQPANGT
+922 KYSITVVQPAGGT

-942 ATAGTTVKLTA
+942 ATAGTTIELTA

-961 DYFTLDGARIN
+961 DYFTLDGERIN

-998 VQPTGGTVSASATSA
+998 VQPTGGSVAASATSA
-1013 TAGTTVKLTATPAE
+1013 TAGTTVELTASPAE

-1035 LDGARI
+1035 LDGERI

-1061 NAYSITVVQPTG
+1061 NAYSITVVQPT
-1073 GTVSASTT
+1073 
-1081 SAAAGTTIELTATPA
+1081 
-1096 EGYTLDYFTLD
+1096 
-1107 GERINGD
+1107 
-1114 TFSMPARN
+1114 
-1122 VEVSAVFTA
+1122 
-1131 NAYSITVVQPTGG
+1131 
-1144 TVSASATSATAGT
+1144 
-1157 TVKLTATPA
+1157 
-1166 EGYTLD
+1166 
-1172 YFTLDGAR
+1172 
-1180 INGDTFIMPARNVE
+1180 
-1194 VSAVFTA
+1194 
-1201 NAYSITVV
+1201 
-1209 QPTGG
+1209 
-1214 TVSASATSATAGTTV
+1214 
-1229 KLTATP
+1229 
-1235 AEGYTLDYF
+1235 
-1244 TLDGAR
+1244 
-1250 INGDTFIMPARNVE
+1250 
-1264 VSAVFTANAYS
+1264 
-1275 ITVVQP
+1275 
-1281 TGGTVS
+1281 
-1287 ASATSATA
+1287 
-1295 GTTVKLT
+1295 
-1302 ATPAEGY
+1302 
-1309 TLDYFTLD
+1309 
-1317 GARINGDTFIMPARN
+1317 
-1332 VEVSAVFTANAYSI
+1332 
-1346 TVVQPAGGTV
+1346 GGTV

-1420 LNATIYYSNKKYP
+1420 LNATVYYSNKKYP

-1455 WHASGVNGW
+1455 WHASGINGW

-1487 ENSNLNTSSW
+1487 EDSNLNTSSW

-1570 YYLNVYEIE
+1570 YHLNVYEIE

>member
-17 VLCFGVLPSRSFF
+17 VFCFGVLPSRSFF

-233 MRQQR
+233 MRQKR
-238 PNMLIGWYD
+238 PDMLIGWYD

-294 QGLGKSQY
+294 QNLGKSQY

-327 NNNKLKLSLALY
+327 SNKLKLSLALY

-368 RSTSSSGWAGMSR
+368 RNTSSSGWAGMSR

-518 FALDASSGGW
+518 FALDASSGSW

-695 SAQNDGEPAS
+695 SAQNDGEPAW

-718 CATNAQSGWMT
+718 CATNKQSGWMT

-750 EAQNMNTIA
+750 EAQDMNTIA

-768 NWVTAYSTNNNSS
+768 NWVTVYSTNNNSS

-798 YISNSGSS
+798 YINNSGSS

-922 KYSITVVQPANGT
+922 KYSINVVQPANGS
-935 VSASATS
+935 VAASATS
-942 ATAGTTVKLTA
+942 AIAGTTVKLTA
-953 TPAEGYTL
+953 NPAEGYTL

-998 VQPTGGTVSASATSA
+998 VQPTGGSVAASATSA
-1013 TAGTTVKLTATPAE
+1013 TAGTTVELTANPAE

-1041 NGNTFSMPARNVE
+1041 NGNTF
-1054 VSAVFTA
+1054 
-1061 NAYSITVVQPTG
+1061 I
-1073 GTVSASTT
+1073 
-1081 SAAAGTTIELTATPA
+1081 
-1096 EGYTLDYFTLD
+1096 
-1107 GERINGD
+1107 
-1114 TFSMPARN
+1114 MPARN

-1144 TVSASATSATAGT
+1144 TVSASATSAAAGTTIELTANPAEGYTLDYFTLDGARINGDTFIMPARDVEVSAVFTANAYSITVVQPTGGSVAASATSAAAGT
-1157 TVKLTATPA
+1157 TVELTATPA

-1172 YFTLDGAR
+1172 YFTLDGER

-1214 TVSASATSATAGTTV
+1214 TVSAS
-1229 KLTATP
+1229 
-1235 AEGYTLDYF
+1235 
-1244 TLDGAR
+1244 
-1250 INGDTFIMPARNVE
+1250 
-1264 VSAVFTANAYS
+1264 
-1275 ITVVQP
+1275 
-1281 TGGTVS
+1281 
-1287 ASATSATA
+1287 
-1295 GTTVKLT
+1295 
-1302 ATPAEGY
+1302 
-1309 TLDYFTLD
+1309 
-1317 GARINGDTFIMPARN
+1317 
-1332 VEVSAVFTANAYSI
+1332 
-1346 TVVQPAGGTV
+1346 
-1356 SASKL
+1356 KL

-1390 NNGGTFTMPAR
+1390 NSGGTFTMPAR

-1420 LNATIYYSNKKYP
+1420 LNATIYYFNKKYP

-1440 QHAFDGKMSDREADK
+1440 QHAFDGKMSDPEADK

-1478 KIYHAGSAG
+1478 KIYHAGSAD
-1487 ENSNLNTSSW
+1487 EDSNLNTSSW

-1533 HVTTGNTADISIDH
+1533 HVTTGNTADISVDH

-1570 YYLNVYEIE
+1570 YHLNVYEIE

>member
-1 MRVNT
+1 M
-6 IKKIIAAILAA
+6 IL
-17 VLCFGVLPSRSFF
+17 
-30 NTLSAVVK
+30 N
-38 AANADSLNE
+38 
-47 AYADGTSLMPIGPA
+47 
-61 FTVDTLLS
+61 
-69 WEPTNDPDSDY
+69 
-80 SRSVVPLADRY
+80 
-91 TGFTVNDYANP
+91 
-102 DAKLMVCSLA
+102 
-112 NSKHDATNAQ
+112 
-122 GQESFSSY
+122 
-130 AFNYWQYATSFVY
+130 SFV
-143 WSGSKRGQVVVPTG
+143 
-157 EFTDAAH
+157 
-164 TNGVPVMGTIFFDW
+164 
-178 GGNSSV
+178 
-184 VENFVRNYRSVADK
+184 
-198 LIEVMEYYGFD
+198 
-209 GYFFNE
+209 
-215 ETAVDYTTAGNLR
+215 
-228 SMIAY
+228 
-233 MRQQR
+233 
-238 PNMLIGWYD
+238 
-247 SITDSGNLSYQ
+247 
-258 DAVNGSNSG
+258 
-267 WVSAGVNEFFMN
+267 
-279 YNWTTQDVNT
+279 
-289 TVSTM
+289 TV
-294 QGLGKSQY
+294 
-302 EAFAGLDVQQNCMN
+302 
-316 TNFSSNYLLNN
+316 
-327 NNNKLKLSLALY
+327 
-339 CPNSTMGLSGDGADF
+339 
-354 HEVER
+354 
-359 QFYVNGGDP
+359 
-368 RSTSSSGWAGMSR
+368 
-381 FFADHTTII
+381 
-390 SAPFVTNFN
+390 
-399 SGHGKA
+399 
-405 FYIDGVKSRDA
+405 
-416 EWSYQ
+416 
-421 SVQDVMPTW
+421 
-430 TWIIDSNGQKL
+430 
-441 SGAYDFEDAYNGG
+441 
-454 SSIKFYGS
+454 
-462 LTANKPNNIML
+462 
-473 YSTNLDINGS
+473 
-483 TNIAVTAKNDRGL
+483 
-496 MKLVAYYGDSST
+496 
-508 SSYANCQKAT
+508 
-518 FALDASSGGW
+518 
-528 TTSNV
+528 
-533 SLASLSGKKL
+533 
-543 YAIGFEIGG
+543 
-552 TSNVSDY
+552 Y

-602 NNASTYEIYRLNADG
+602 NNASSYEIYRLNADG

-644 TIEVVPVNANGVRG
+644 TVEVVPVNANGVRG

-671 GDTEKLSDV
+671 GDTERLSDI
-680 TVPVN
+680 TEPVN
-685 ICPLAEVTGY
+685 VCLNATVTGY
-695 SAQNDGEPAS
+695 SAQNDGEPAW

-718 CATNAQSGWMT
+718 CATNARSGWMT

-743 EHAEYGG
+743 EHAQYGG

-922 KYSITVVQPANGT
+922 KYSINVVQPANGS
-935 VSASATS
+935 VAASATF
-942 ATAGTTVKLTA
+942 ATAGTTIELTA

-961 DYFTLDGARIN
+961 DYFTLDGERIN
-972 GDTFIMPARNVE
+972 GDTFIMPARNVD

-1013 TAGTTVKLTATPAE
+1013 TAGTT
-1027 GYTLDYFT
+1027 
-1035 LDGARI
+1035 
-1041 NGNTFSMPARNVE
+1041 
-1054 VSAVFTA
+1054 
-1061 NAYSITVVQPTG
+1061 
-1073 GTVSASTT
+1073 
-1081 SAAAGTTIELTATPA
+1081 IELTATPA

-1107 GERINGD
+1107 GERING
-1114 TFSMPARN
+1114 N
-1122 VEVSAVFTA
+1122 
-1131 NAYSITVVQPTGG
+1131 
-1144 TVSASATSATAGT
+1144 
-1157 TVKLTATPA
+1157 
-1166 EGYTLD
+1166 
-1172 YFTLDGAR
+1172 
-1180 INGDTFIMPARNVE
+1180 TFIMPARNVE

-1250 INGDTFIMPARNVE
+1250 INGDTFIMPARNVD

-1275 ITVVQP
+1275 ITVFQP

-1295 GTTVKLT
+1295 GTTIELT
-1302 ATPAEGY
+1302 ANPAEGY

-1346 TVVQPAGGTV
+1346 TVVQPTGGTV

-1390 NNGGTFTMPAR
+1390 NSGGTFTMPAR

-1420 LNATIYYSNKKYP
+1420 LNATIYYFNKKYP

-1440 QHAFDGKMSDREADK
+1440 QHAFDGKMSDPEADK

-1487 ENSNLNTSSW
+1487 EDSNLNTSSW

-1570 YYLNVYEIE
+1570 YHLNVYEIE

>member
-1 MRVNT
+1 
-6 IKKIIAAILAA
+6 
-17 VLCFGVLPSRSFF
+17 
-30 NTLSAVVK
+30 
-38 AANADSLNE
+38 
-47 AYADGTSLMPIGPA
+47 
-61 FTVDTLLS
+61 
-69 WEPTNDPDSDY
+69 
-80 SRSVVPLADRY
+80 
-91 TGFTVNDYANP
+91 
-102 DAKLMVCSLA
+102 
-112 NSKHDATNAQ
+112 
-122 GQESFSSY
+122 
-130 AFNYWQYATSFVY
+130 
-143 WSGSKRGQVVVPTG
+143 
-157 EFTDAAH
+157 
-164 TNGVPVMGTIFFDW
+164 
-178 GGNSSV
+178 
-184 VENFVRNYRSVADK
+184 
-198 LIEVMEYYGFD
+198 
-209 GYFFNE
+209 
-215 ETAVDYTTAGNLR
+215 
-228 SMIAY
+228 
-233 MRQQR
+233 
-238 PNMLIGWYD
+238 
-247 SITDSGNLSYQ
+247 
-258 DAVNGSNSG
+258 
-267 WVSAGVNEFFMN
+267 
-279 YNWTTQDVNT
+279 
-289 TVSTM
+289 
-294 QGLGKSQY
+294 
-302 EAFAGLDVQQNCMN
+302 
-316 TNFSSNYLLNN
+316 
-327 NNNKLKLSLALY
+327 
-339 CPNSTMGLSGDGADF
+339 
-354 HEVER
+354 
-359 QFYVNGGDP
+359 
-368 RSTSSSGWAGMSR
+368 
-381 FFADHTTII
+381 
-390 SAPFVTNFN
+390 
-399 SGHGKA
+399 
-405 FYIDGVKSRDA
+405 
-416 EWSYQ
+416 
-421 SVQDVMPTW
+421 
-430 TWIIDSNGQKL
+430 
-441 SGAYDFEDAYNGG
+441 
-454 SSIKFYGS
+454 
-462 LTANKPNNIML
+462 
-473 YSTNLDINGS
+473 
-483 TNIAVTAKNDRGL
+483 
-496 MKLVAYYGDSST
+496 
-508 SSYANCQKAT
+508 
-518 FALDASSGGW
+518 
-528 TTSNV
+528 
-533 SLASLSGKKL
+533 
-543 YAIGFEIGG
+543 
-552 TSNVSDY
+552 
-559 QVNIG
+559 
-564 RLAVTDSEAAA
+564 
-575 ASASNARLEEIIYL
+575 
-589 DAYTAEARIKWNG
+589 
-602 NNASTYEIYRLNADG
+602 
-617 TRTLIMETPNTAY
+617 
-630 YIPNLVRNDDQADV
+630 
-644 TIEVVPVNANGVRG
+644 
-658 ESSRFTIDWPYEN
+658 
-671 GDTEKLSDV
+671 
-680 TVPVN
+680 
-685 ICPLAEVTGY
+685 
-695 SAQNDGEPAS
+695 
-705 KAIDGTSENGSKW
+705 
-718 CATNAQSGWMT
+718 MT

-750 EAQNMNTIA
+750 EAEDMNTIA

-768 NWVTAYSTNNNSS
+768 NWITVYSTNSNSS

-922 KYSITVVQPANGT
+922 KYSINVVQPANGS
-935 VSASATS
+935 VAASATS

-961 DYFTLDGARIN
+961 DYFTLDG
-972 GDTFIMPARNVE
+972 E
-984 VSAVFTA
+984 
-991 NAYSITV
+991 
-998 VQPTGGTVSASATSA
+998 
-1013 TAGTTVKLTATPAE
+1013 
-1027 GYTLDYFT
+1027 
-1035 LDGARI
+1035 
-1041 NGNTFSMPARNVE
+1041 
-1054 VSAVFTA
+1054 
-1061 NAYSITVVQPTG
+1061 
-1073 GTVSASTT
+1073 
-1081 SAAAGTTIELTATPA
+1081 
-1096 EGYTLDYFTLD
+1096 
-1107 GERINGD
+1107 
-1114 TFSMPARN
+1114 
-1122 VEVSAVFTA
+1122 
-1131 NAYSITVVQPTGG
+1131 
-1144 TVSASATSATAGT
+1144 
-1157 TVKLTATPA
+1157 
-1166 EGYTLD
+1166 
-1172 YFTLDGAR
+1172 R

-1281 TGGTVS
+1281 TGGMVS

-1302 ATPAEGY
+1302 ANPAEGY

-1346 TVVQPAGGTV
+1346 TVVQPTGGSVAASATSATAGTTIELTATPAEGYTLDYFTLDGARINGNTFIMPARNVEVSAVFTANAYSITVVQPTGGTV

-1420 LNATIYYSNKKYP
+1420 LNATVYYSNKKYP

-1440 QHAFDGKMSDREADK
+1440 QHAFDGKMSDPEADK
-1455 WHASGVNGW
+1455 WHASGINGW

-1478 KIYHAGSAG
+1478 KIYHAGFAG
-1487 ENSNLNTSSW
+1487 EGSDLNTSSW

-1519 QNRVCQIAWFWKRI
+1519 QNRVCQIAWFWKRV

-1570 YYLNVYEIE
+1570 YHLNVYEIE